1 MPNNKPRYSLTV
13 DGKQRTVEADKF
25 NNNIDA
31 FVSQMPDA
39 TVRMKDASGKE
50 TDVKLNDLSSAYD
63 QGYDYVTTDKPI
75 YVNTKAPASSSNNER
90 QKAAQDRPTAPV
102 QQHQSI
108 PAGKPQAPVAPQQ
121 QGKQEPGFFSRLWQS
136 AKNASAKDALISAGQ
151 TGLEGHAVAAGEA
164 IGNQMQQGSAARQP
178 AQQAAAHPQQHVQ
191 QPQKD
196 AQQTAQTAPKQN
208 VESGQV
214 SPQDAWRNQ
223 PITVGYLT
231 KGQHDTTQG
240 AVYDQMYK
248 EFEDYYNKLNVG
260 EHRPSAIRYLTN
272 RAWDYNI
279 DEGAGGGVVV
289 TPKGNRAGDDID
301 SNVAYVRDANGN
313 VRTEN
318 TLGNGRA
325 SNIVNNVLT
334 HFLTNKAQAAAEEL
348 AKKIPD
354 GVNEETALD
363 ALRDNYY
370 QSGYQKQLWAIASKS
385 GVQYKDFINE
395 FMKPVLSE
403 TIKRTHNGLELP
415 VNSLFSDWDYAAAAG
430 KEYDPKALNAD
441 ERKLYDA
448 LMTDFDQRLSAD
460 RATARG
466 KANELAGRET
476 ASNLAIGGREG
487 HAMQLGVPMETLRE
501 YNAYADPSKAVNYV
515 LDKLMGN
522 GGGNVI
528 AGGNGDGINRQAIG
542 NLLYRKIMDKLVQ
555 ERIPKSKWGYV
566 LKGFMDGDLGEL
578 FKNYTQTDFERHLDN
593 LADSKY
599 MQSLKGFSGMLATG
613 GHEATKFL
621 SDAWEYYLGGKVGSA
636 VTGALR
642 KRAIKRFAA
651 DLVER
656 GIQRNVAEGIAARA
670 LQRTAQNA
678 GRKAVMGAIH
688 GAGTMGTA
696 GAISGSLRQS
706 VSPAAGAKMDEIL
719 QRKANGEQIS
729 KQQEAQELA
738 EANKEARSLISVL
751 GAGAKGGLSGAVAG
765 MSFGPGTYVG
775 ETVSKW
781 ASKYM
786 GDLASAAT
794 GYTARLGTNAAS
806 ATALGQAEGAI
817 TGEKPEGSIGNQFAQ
832 NLVTFALLD
841 AQGAAPRVLNGHPIK
856 SYRAWKEY
864 ERSYG
869 INTEDQQRMRD
880 AGYGD
885 LIDTID
891 GLVSERF
898 RDKGSSTLPNS
909 GWKPQ
914 EESTRINE
922 GMMKLL
928 SDNTL
933 PEELKRKYYS
943 LVTGDDSKQLSPVVA
958 SEVTTD
964 EDGNHYLVTYNKYG
978 NVVSD
983 RQYHNEK
990 SAQDAQMKIGHEQDE
1005 NLTDALQQGVFA
1017 KDADALMEHAYQA
1030 AVDAFKNGDGSLG
1043 KGQQTLLYLYQNKER
1058 LTKALAAAGTGEPLS
1073 ESDQRLVSLF
1083 NTVQKQLFEHDANS
1097 HDGNIYNIAREAEA
1111 ANGLASN
1118 SLYVARKGHTE
1129 KEAKKLAE
1137 ENGEEAVHVGGD
1149 VWRTA
1154 SEDAAV
1160 KDYQQRLYD
1169 YMSGIEEGQGTE
1181 VKEPGRLE
1189 YKPGEEAAVLQP
1201 PTEPSAPD
1209 VADATQQQP
1218 TEPSAPDVADAT
1230 QQPPTEPST
1239 PKETVDAQQP
1249 AERDG
1254 SAPYKN
1260 APQNGSGPEQ
1270 GQGPT
1275 LPPEA
1280 LEQGQRQPQGEGQ
1293 EKTPLQQRM
1302 EAGYERGMGIDSDET
1317 QLAQIQHDTDLANQR
1332 FNQAFGDGNLNA
1344 FRNAMI
1350 EAVRNDDED
1359 AMRKLLDKYEGQLSD
1374 EQREA
1379 TYGLIEIG
1387 AVQNGIDDSITSQ
1400 AMEYR
1405 DQRQQELADIS
1416 DAQGNITKLTLT
1428 DGTTAYLKNGDITNE
1443 YGGVM
1448 AVDENG
1454 ETKQIPVSS
1463 IKQVDEPVSAQQQLD
1478 DDTNAFAD
1486 DLKTGYQRL
1495 ASGADMLPG
1504 QQADINISGQKFHV
1518 TVDRELED
1526 GRYQLIMDDGSPI
1539 VLTSDEMQQAVA
1551 AARNESVSAELA
1563 NQQQKRAAQETEAR
1577 RTKGIAG
1584 YAEGKPDLG
1593 ASETDPAVAGEYLR
1607 QEQAAD
1613 GKDPLPG
1620 IESEIEAQK
1629 SAQQQAQQDLDR
1641 HEQWMEINGDQYTP
1655 EEKATKESI
1664 IEQRKKEIVDTR
1676 QRIRKLG
1683 EVRNAYM
1690 SSEQRM
1696 KLRNDRMRKSEE
1708 ARKVALSERQKTQDE
1723 PKQATVDGI
1732 DNKTLLDNYP
1742 TQTDAENYL
1751 QRRREEIMNTYRD
1764 GASNTIS
1771 DMQRRLQD
1779 YTDGLEELTPDE
1791 LKSLHSQLAEAKE
1804 QERLAMEQVKQIK
1817 AQQQK
1822 LGTLYKE
1829 RNKAEL
1835 DKMEPADRRTELLKG
1850 ARTPEELLKKAHE
1863 AYKGSDFEGR
1873 LDELEPETLEEYVSQ
1888 NLGYGTLNWEG
1899 TGTGINKK
1907 KGLKQELGLTRGIG
1921 HGFDS
1926 NGINAYI
1933 APKGQGM
1940 SVDMAAHKMWEHSR
1954 GTQFDSYDDQDF
1966 KNAILDLLGSAQK
1979 ATDIK
1984 YLTIRNR
1991 INEVEDYERHQE
2003 EQERWYK
2010 EQEDEELK
2018 ARQQDIDTY
2027 NDYLNAIAESRLLT
2041 PEQESYLNGLYADEI
2056 AEAEQEEADR
2066 KAAWEAYEAEKE
2078 EKQLKQNNDGRT
2090 ATETNGS
2097 GSEVD
2102 SQSEPRT
2109 DDTGDG
2115 KSEETVLGKAAHQP
2129 AAETEHHAQREVR
2142 DRTAHTPAG
2151 DSDADGSV
2159 SLSAQKLK
2167 EIKKR
2172 ASQFS
2177 AETEE
2182 ESGGFG
2188 RLVPKMSD
2196 EELLAYMRLDGNG
2209 DPNEAYHPELYDEYD
2224 SRHNDEEV
2232 EAYNSYLQ
2240 QLRDSGTTTEQ
2251 AEDMLAKVQ
2260 LDYKTYGTTDER
2272 SMLNGQQDAL
2282 IDYISELNH
2291 QEEKSPSKEQGE
2303 GQMEMH
2309 EVDTDKLFKDLK
2321 AGKTATLSD
2330 YYKDEGGHSI
2340 GATDTP
2346 GKVAAERQNVN
2357 TEPTEGQKEAGNYK
2371 KGHIKVDG
2379 YDITIENPKGSTRS
2393 GKDASGKAWSV
2404 PMHYDYGYIKGTE
2417 GVDGDHIDVYL
2428 SDEPTKGNVYV
2439 VDQINQKDGSFDEHK
2454 VMYGFPSMEAAVEAY
2469 KGQYEDGWKVGTV
2482 TEVSREDFK
2491 KWVESS
2497 HRKTKPFADYKSME
2511 TAAKQQRTESSVRTG
2526 TNGVN
2531 GSHGV
2536 NGVKSFKITPKE
2548 YTTKRGKKLSMHL
2561 VTFEGELSK
2570 EQMNAA
2576 KKLAKDAKG
2585 WWSKED
2591 GGFLMRDME
2600 SAQKLADSML
2610 DDADAKQRPT
2620 EPSTKND
2627 TYGADGSHGVNG
2639 GDVSAGK
2646 KLKSAEDVL
2655 AEAER
2660 RKRLTS
2666 DEGAKKVWESL
2677 VNPNKLINFANNEE
2691 AQAKWVNEHLSD
2703 IVDGYIATCKNG
2715 NTLDPDELRKAFTGI
2730 GYDGKNVPQFRVSEK
2745 HVVDILYAKM
2755 LLKALSSG
2763 KSSITLLTGV
2773 GGAGKS
2779 TATRQMDLSNRG
2791 VVYDS
2796 AFNSFSSLEK
2806 AIKKAKAAGIKDIQV
2821 VAVHNDALTAFKNTV
2836 NRGLSSGRFLSLSYF
2851 IDDAFPKNAGKIAAL
2866 SEKYPDVDIVCYDN
2880 SHNDASNRENGG
2892 LVSLEAA
2899 KRWDYSVSNTLI
2911 NQLLDIIEDGI
2922 NKGRFTKDQAASL
2935 GFGLQEV
2942 PRSHGAVADPS
2953 TIERIAR
2960 IGRRI
2965 RQEVG
2970 GDIRPSTSGE
2980 QPLVRGNGLH
2990 QPGGPRPHTAGKVAE
3005 LKSGVPK
3012 QLDFFDLFGDETA
3025 DKPYHPIENG
3035 RRQRSRGI
3043 GFPVGWSLPTKD
3055 GRNIKV
3061 TKVLP
3066 YENRREVSWTDG
3078 EGKSHSEE
3086 MSTDALQHLADVAF
3100 GFADDNTNQNNY
3112 GKDNTENAEGAG
3124 ADSGAD
3130 RPLGPVRPSG
3140 DGVLGSSEL
3149 GRPDAGEV
3157 GGDTKAGIGLA
3168 DGQPGGLSTV
3178 GGRGG
3183 ATVDADSGDTAS
3195 SLVSGRRHGVST
3207 GVRPDGEEHPDRGT
3221 DGRPG
3226 ASERPLRVSV
3236 RPGANALGSDS
3247 RESRERGASSEEG
3260 AGVRGLLNS
3269 KESDKSA
3276 RDEATAS
3283 TRADDGSK
3291 KTASERNTPLNT
3303 RNYLYPKDGADIDNM
3318 SAKDRL
3324 ATNVDALETLDRL
3337 VHEGR
3342 TANAEERNTLGKFR
3356 GWGGVDMTDVWN
3368 VDGLLRKGRRWNS
3381 SRRENVTDVA
3391 NPYYRLGMVI
3401 KSLDPDGKRGVFESI
3416 KQAALTSYYT
3426 PLPIAGAMNEFLS
3439 LAGYKGGGSMLDP
3452 SIGNGVFEGTMPKDM
3467 QQRTQIYGVELD
3479 WLTAQIAKNLY
3490 PDAHIQQSGYQEA
3503 ELCKDAFD
3511 VVESNIPFG
3520 SIKVYD
3526 PTWRHDS
3533 SPAKKAAQGKIHTY
3547 FALKM
3552 MENAKPGGLVTIM
3565 TSNSIMDTPGNGIIR
3580 DALLEQGEFLGA
3592 VRLPDNTFK
3601 GAGTRVVTDVIFM
3614 RKYKDEDDRANTLAR
3629 DGYAEK
3635 QQQFS
3640 NVDTIKAHNASE
3652 GKDYDVRIS
3661 SYYKSNPK
3669 MMLGKVVAGGQY
3681 RGDEFGLTSEDDTNV
3696 LAKKM
3701 LDAIKK
3707 EIVGDRAGQLYD
3719 THKSERKIYHAIRE
3733 TYVGDGSY
3741 QSNGNIV
3748 EQNGK
3753 FGVLRAVSHNGVDM
3767 GFDFEE
3773 NPKLNRFAARIRLYI
3788 PVRTALKKL
3797 IAAQINREPEKVID
3811 GYRKELNSAYK
3822 AFRNRYGLL
3831 NDKANNFIAEDIDS
3845 YQMLSLEDIDEDTKK
3860 LKGLADI
3867 FTKNTIKPTI
3877 DTSKVKDPASAIA
3890 TSLAQYGEVRP
3901 SFMENVLG
3909 KDWPKLCGDT
3919 LYKVPFSESYVVSDD
3934 YLSGDVKSKLEDAR
3948 RAAEEDPAYKRNVE
3962 ALEKVQPRDIPVGEI
3977 NIRMGARWLPDK
3989 VYTDFMKKMFG
4000 IPDWDHVKSGVRYI
4014 PESDDYIINVDS
4026 SETGIEADKWATD
4039 RRSAKDI
4046 FEAAMKDKS
4055 LKVYDHH
4062 SDGSTSLNKSA
4073 TELANSK
4080 VQDLRE
4086 TFETWVTSDPERADA
4101 LGKMYNEKFNRT
4113 VIRQWSA
4120 PFLQPVGLQGMTLRP
4135 HQQAAVWML
4144 LNNRGGIVDHIVGA
4158 GKTLVMQ
4165 SAIMEMRRM
4174 GIAKKPMIIA
4184 LKATVGQIAKEFA
4197 QSYPAAKILAPTEK
4211 DFVAKNRKKLF
4222 AQIATNDYDCVIVSH
4237 DNYVKFGHTKEIESQ
4252 TLREQLQQ
4260 LEAAIMLM
4268 RTNDV
4273 NGSQSQLTKRQLK
4286 GLEKR
4291 KANLEARMKRIMDRP
4306 TDKEFCFENLGVDYL
4321 FVDECQRFKSLPYA
4335 TTYNQVAGL
4344 GDPTGSTKA
4353 VALLNGVRYLQQLHQ
4368 GDRGTVFLS
4377 GTTIT
4382 NSLVE
4387 VYNLLNYLRP
4397 NMMKKL
4403 GYTTFDAWAAQFAVR
4418 SSELEY
4424 GVTNELKEKNRFRYF
4439 QNVSELGKMYA
4450 EIADVRN
4457 DYNLKLPKPKPRTHL
4472 VTIEPSD
4479 DLNIINEQIVN
4490 MVKTKDGSFFGIDGN
4505 DKTPWSLQA
4514 SNLSTKASVSPRLV
4528 DPSLPDD
4535 PHGKLATAC
4544 ENVAKIYKQFD
4555 AQKGTQLIFCDTGVP
4570 SKGKE
4575 YDAYTDIIN
4584 RLVNDYGIPRK
4595 EIVDIH
4601 TANTDDKRKALF
4613 KKVRDGQVRILIG
4626 GTVNMGTGVNV
4637 QPRLV
4642 ALHHID
4648 IPWQPADTEQR
4659 NGRGVRQ
4666 GNIIARDFNDNN
4678 VDIYYYAVKGTLDT
4692 YRYQLQDI
4700 KGKMF
4705 AQFKLNT
4712 IDSDSAREFD
4722 EGEIDADGEIDPAQ
4736 MVAMLSGN
4744 PVIFEKSK
4752 QDKLVKKLRRQE
4764 SSEYND
4770 YLRRKRNIESLKS
4783 RKESF
4788 EEYQRMND
4796 RDKEFLERH
4805 GYDPSRPANDYKIV
4819 DGSGKE
4825 YPWKKATDA
4834 GKIIHK
4840 LWKSA
4845 KPFTLK
4851 GYGMEAHVVQNGDDM
4866 FGFQTILKP
4875 VTDHWGLSNLP
4886 YSVPLS
4892 DTDQAAGQAFANLV
4906 KSIYHSGEAYKSELD
4921 KLVHKLE
4928 GSDKIGEFQFSK
4940 QKQLEEALAK
4950 KKELD
4955 AEYQKLSDETN
4966 NETEQ
4971 ASGEPQG
4978 SQDSGDD
4985 GALYRMADE
4994 EEAAKLDKEPTVKV
5008 YRAMQL
5014 INGKLYPPMMAA
5026 VKGKLVE
5033 PRELGQWEVADER
5046 PGIIESI
5053 KKNKAGEEI
5062 GYVTLDKGSKDST
5075 GKKGTPIKGV
5085 AYNPYWHTSR
5095 SPLND
5100 QFKSAW
5106 IRPNIVTV
5114 EVEVPESELRSGYR
5128 AKYAKDP
5135 VGETDWHSGSV
5146 TKQLTAQGHSPRKV
5160 ILSRYDKPVR
5170 VLSAAETAERIID
5183 YIGDYDVTIPENVV
5197 TPQVR
5202 VELEKRG
5209 IKIGA
5214 PEKGVKKTEQI
5225 REAIERGLSVSDDML
5240 RDTEVFDDGERLRVS
5255 DREGGYGV
5263 YGLNN
5268 GYRKLSD
5275 LLDAFRD
5282 KYPGYV
5288 TTLVDNSGKE
5298 IDPYVD
5304 DLELAN
5310 RWSDGINIQVEP
5322 WRKYLSA
5329 PWNGAA
5335 QNGDTPSSLEGAAQK
5350 AYLARK
5356 TRNAL
5361 AAVKHWAD
5369 KMNLGDKVTVL
5380 TSTDGLQGKKA
5391 RAKGWFVPKD
5401 GKITIVLPNH
5411 TDVGDVIRTLLH
5423 EGVAHYGLRQLFGS
5437 HFDTFLDNVYNN
5449 ANHSVKSRIR
5459 DLELKYDDKHK
5470 ATEEYLAGLAED
5482 TDFEHTANSSW
5493 WSKIKNMFLDMLAKV
5508 GLKLR
5513 HALTDADLRYVL
5525 WRSYENLKHLGEK
5538 RVPADGHLNEPIE
5551 EIEGEREPREAAAQ
5565 RRPTE
5570 QRGNVAADYVEEP
5583 QEHSGEMRPLKSAND
5598 DKLSITSLP
5607 PSTTIPVTEIDGES
5621 SVSVQDAIRVIDH
5634 LPGSIDTLDGY
5645 HLNVSRTTRNKL
5657 KNEISK
5663 HKNDTAVLTAMS
5675 HIEEIVGKSL
5685 LIEEHRDRM
5694 KIDGERKPDNPS
5706 DQNIEKTQRFYGAA
5720 TIDGVPY
5727 RVKST
5732 AIVSRNTDRTRMHNY
5747 EITKIE
5753 LLSPIASTRQK
5764 AYTAVDNNSITLAKL
5779 LKNVEF
5785 SYEKGRKLLD
5795 EIENNGYGDAVES
5808 AGIKELGNRYRMG
5821 EAARTYSEGE
5831 QRDMGNAAEELGETL
5846 GGVAVTIEHNGKDG
5860 VKGSFDT
5867 HDNTVHVNMD
5877 EADGIEDVEATV
5889 CHEVLGHEGLKA
5901 LFGSNKG
5908 VDMFGQYIYDNASKE
5923 LRRRIVEKADEE
5935 GYEWTDPLRFS
5946 KAAQEVFSD
5955 IASEGPRNAEEFS
5968 LWRKVKHYVI
5978 RALKSLGIRIRGIV
5992 NDHDLRYFVLKT
6004 GKAVKK
6010 WSMMDEETQ
6019 REAAE
6024 PGRIMYSHRGKP
6036 RKRKDETMAQYIE
6049 RLRTYERW
6057 KQAEEKAKA
6066 ANDPMPEKGDYD
6078 QQAQDEYNKAMD
6090 DWRKSNNIQPGDK
6103 EPSEFPKRKDGESP
6117 QEYAVRVAD
6126 YESQSDI
6133 WKTAPNVFDYMKK
6146 AQDEYHAAYE
6156 AWKTRYDLQEM
6167 ENVDEKLYSG
6177 EPIPGDQSQ
6186 TDEQHYDQLE
6196 VEHAVEQDAARE
6208 LGDAVGMDLSAE
6220 GAQRHAKLA
6229 VIERRKNL
6237 ESASADDAIF
6247 IHDLCRD
6254 IDALAKKKGMKPA
6267 ELREKLIDVIESP
6280 VAQQDADKEVDK
6292 WVDVLN
6298 NMRAFQDAHSSIT
6311 ADGVKAAMPELT
6323 ALSHLYVKYGVKPS
6337 SYEQLKEIHEAAKVL
6352 ADKFNDYYKDAT
6364 GYNQL
6369 FGDDIMQVGKYIVK
6383 MSEAAYA
6390 AASASKLGEDPDVKA
6405 IVDRIH
6411 DWYDN
6416 FYHVI
6421 EDAGLR
6427 GDAGYVENGYINHI
6441 WDKEKSDAGAWEKY
6455 VENYQRMKSG
6465 NMRHRTISTYA
6476 DGIEVGLVPKFND
6489 VAQIMS
6495 YYSRQNNEAIAN
6507 KKFLDD
6513 LSFLTVSELNKDGEV
6528 VRTLPVLNSHHPS
6541 RFDEEKYK
6549 MYHVPGVG
6557 DVWVLKEVS
6566 RRFSSIFGTM
6576 RTQDIPD
6583 WLSKIGKGYD
6593 LLGST
6598 MKKIQLSI
6606 SGFHMGALSE
6616 VALAQMRPDR
6626 GMKAIFKYILHDS
6639 IRNHGEIPAYAH
6651 PEDFKL
6657 AASHLVQLGATQD
6670 YAASDVN
6677 MITERFRNYVRGLR
6691 KDEAFVKQAAGGAL
6705 TPLAVALDFINKG
6718 MDKLLWNYLHDG
6730 LKIACFKQFA
6740 EQIDRRVEKEG
6751 LTSSQRDRLLD
6762 EAGQYVNDTFGG
6774 QYWELLNVSPAAL
6787 KWMRRA
6793 LLSPDWF
6800 VSTQR
6805 HFFANFGFGSI
6816 YDTRSFGEYVKESLR
6831 LNRPASQQQR
6841 TEPGR
6846 VESIDADGDIYRK
6859 FRSKEARLCYV
6870 LGVCVFFYTMMNGLN
6885 AVMRARDEAKEKEKA
6900 DEMRKTNPDYKSP
6913 YELAYPDG
6921 MKWYDYTMLGN
6932 ALGQQTHLFL
6942 GRYEDGTEM
6951 YVRWGKQ
6958 FREFPEMFIGRKG
6971 LDFPAP
6977 MIQRMMGKA
6986 NPVIGLVRDNLGAL
7000 GIWGFENQNDIEEIQ
7015 AKYGKQI
7022 GLLAMN
7028 ARHFLPFSLP
7038 TQSEKEFK
7046 MIDLFMPSS
7055 KGFTRYKT
7063 VDYFKDFIKSGDME
7077 GVARVYRAAT
7087 MNGIDVEKC
7096 LQAAITT
7103 LEAEQRD
7110 EMSDGIKDL
7119 SQAVKRYD
7127 AAKTLKEKKVL
7138 KNKLT
7143 KYLAAEGYKAFT
7155 RDEAMQMI
7163 EDYLNGDNVAEKDND
7178 RYIELSNSS
7187 DIRADYRLSAIG
7199 KQAKKFVGQIKAAQ
7213 SSGDAS
7219 AAEELS
7225 NRYGVWIEINTIIN
7239 QERSSVNKLKKQLG
7253 KGNDKAVMNEIR
7265 EVRKQAQQLVDELPA
7280 PK

>member
-1 MPNNKPRYSLTV
+1 M
-13 DGKQRTVEADKF
+13 
-25 NNNIDA
+25 
-31 FVSQMPDA
+31 
-39 TVRMKDASGKE
+39 
-50 TDVKLNDLSSAYD
+50 
-63 QGYDYVTTDKPI
+63 
-75 YVNTKAPASSSNNER
+75 
-90 QKAAQDRPTAPV
+90 
-102 QQHQSI
+102 
-108 PAGKPQAPVAPQQ
+108 
-121 QGKQEPGFFSRLWQS
+121 
-136 AKNASAKDALISAGQ
+136 
-151 TGLEGHAVAAGEA
+151 
-164 IGNQMQQGSAARQP
+164 
-178 AQQAAAHPQQHVQ
+178 
-191 QPQKD
+191 
-196 AQQTAQTAPKQN
+196 
-208 VESGQV
+208 
-214 SPQDAWRNQ
+214 
-223 PITVGYLT
+223 
-231 KGQHDTTQG
+231 
-240 AVYDQMYK
+240 
-248 EFEDYYNKLNVG
+248 
-260 EHRPSAIRYLTN
+260 
-272 RAWDYNI
+272 
-279 DEGAGGGVVV
+279 
-289 TPKGNRAGDDID
+289 
-301 SNVAYVRDANGN
+301 
-313 VRTEN
+313 
-318 TLGNGRA
+318 
-325 SNIVNNVLT
+325 
-334 HFLTNKAQAAAEEL
+334 
-348 AKKIPD
+348 
-354 GVNEETALD
+354 
-363 ALRDNYY
+363 
-370 QSGYQKQLWAIASKS
+370 
-385 GVQYKDFINE
+385 
-395 FMKPVLSE
+395 
-403 TIKRTHNGLELP
+403 
-415 VNSLFSDWDYAAAAG
+415 
-430 KEYDPKALNAD
+430 
-441 ERKLYDA
+441 
-448 LMTDFDQRLSAD
+448 
-460 RATARG
+460 
-466 KANELAGRET
+466 
-476 ASNLAIGGREG
+476 
-487 HAMQLGVPMETLRE
+487 
-501 YNAYADPSKAVNYV
+501 
-515 LDKLMGN
+515 
-522 GGGNVI
+522 
-528 AGGNGDGINRQAIG
+528 
-542 NLLYRKIMDKLVQ
+542 
-555 ERIPKSKWGYV
+555 
-566 LKGFMDGDLGEL
+566 
-578 FKNYTQTDFERHLDN
+578 
-593 LADSKY
+593 
-599 MQSLKGFSGMLATG
+599 
-613 GHEATKFL
+613 
-621 SDAWEYYLGGKVGSA
+621 
-636 VTGALR
+636 
-642 KRAIKRFAA
+642 
-651 DLVER
+651 
-656 GIQRNVAEGIAARA
+656 
-670 LQRTAQNA
+670 
-678 GRKAVMGAIH
+678 
-688 GAGTMGTA
+688 
-696 GAISGSLRQS
+696 
-706 VSPAAGAKMDEIL
+706 
-719 QRKANGEQIS
+719 
-729 KQQEAQELA
+729 
-738 EANKEARSLISVL
+738 
-751 GAGAKGGLSGAVAG
+751 
-765 MSFGPGTYVG
+765 
-775 ETVSKW
+775 
-781 ASKYM
+781 
-786 GDLASAAT
+786 
-794 GYTARLGTNAAS
+794 
-806 ATALGQAEGAI
+806 
-817 TGEKPEGSIGNQFAQ
+817 
-832 NLVTFALLD
+832 
-841 AQGAAPRVLNGHPIK
+841 
-856 SYRAWKEY
+856 
-864 ERSYG
+864 
-869 INTEDQQRMRD
+869 
-880 AGYGD
+880 
-885 LIDTID
+885 
-891 GLVSERF
+891 
-898 RDKGSSTLPNS
+898 
-909 GWKPQ
+909 
-914 EESTRINE
+914 
-922 GMMKLL
+922 
-928 SDNTL
+928 
-933 PEELKRKYYS
+933 
-943 LVTGDDSKQLSPVVA
+943 
-958 SEVTTD
+958 
-964 EDGNHYLVTYNKYG
+964 
-978 NVVSD
+978 
-983 RQYHNEK
+983 
-990 SAQDAQMKIGHEQDE
+990 
-1005 NLTDALQQGVFA
+1005 
-1017 KDADALMEHAYQA
+1017 
-1030 AVDAFKNGDGSLG
+1030 
-1043 KGQQTLLYLYQNKER
+1043 
-1058 LTKALAAAGTGEPLS
+1058 
-1073 ESDQRLVSLF
+1073 
-1083 NTVQKQLFEHDANS
+1083 
-1097 HDGNIYNIAREAEA
+1097 
-1111 ANGLASN
+1111 
-1118 SLYVARKGHTE
+1118 
-1129 KEAKKLAE
+1129 
-1137 ENGEEAVHVGGD
+1137 
-1149 VWRTA
+1149 
-1154 SEDAAV
+1154 
-1160 KDYQQRLYD
+1160 
-1169 YMSGIEEGQGTE
+1169 
-1181 VKEPGRLE
+1181 
-1189 YKPGEEAAVLQP
+1189 
-1201 PTEPSAPD
+1201 
-1209 VADATQQQP
+1209 
-1218 TEPSAPDVADAT
+1218 
-1230 QQPPTEPST
+1230 
-1239 PKETVDAQQP
+1239 
-1249 AERDG
+1249 
-1254 SAPYKN
+1254 
-1260 APQNGSGPEQ
+1260 
-1270 GQGPT
+1270 
-1275 LPPEA
+1275 
-1280 LEQGQRQPQGEGQ
+1280 
-1293 EKTPLQQRM
+1293 
-1302 EAGYERGMGIDSDET
+1302 
-1317 QLAQIQHDTDLANQR
+1317 
-1332 FNQAFGDGNLNA
+1332 
-1344 FRNAMI
+1344 
-1350 EAVRNDDED
+1350 
-1359 AMRKLLDKYEGQLSD
+1359 
-1374 EQREA
+1374 
-1379 TYGLIEIG
+1379 
-1387 AVQNGIDDSITSQ
+1387 
-1400 AMEYR
+1400 
-1405 DQRQQELADIS
+1405 
-1416 DAQGNITKLTLT
+1416 
-1428 DGTTAYLKNGDITNE
+1428 
-1443 YGGVM
+1443 
-1448 AVDENG
+1448 
-1454 ETKQIPVSS
+1454 
-1463 IKQVDEPVSAQQQLD
+1463 
-1478 DDTNAFAD
+1478 
-1486 DLKTGYQRL
+1486 
-1495 ASGADMLPG
+1495 
-1504 QQADINISGQKFHV
+1504 
-1518 TVDRELED
+1518 
-1526 GRYQLIMDDGSPI
+1526 
-1539 VLTSDEMQQAVA
+1539 
-1551 AARNESVSAELA
+1551 
-1563 NQQQKRAAQETEAR
+1563 
-1577 RTKGIAG
+1577 
-1584 YAEGKPDLG
+1584 
-1593 ASETDPAVAGEYLR
+1593 
-1607 QEQAAD
+1607 
-1613 GKDPLPG
+1613 
-1620 IESEIEAQK
+1620 
-1629 SAQQQAQQDLDR
+1629 
-1641 HEQWMEINGDQYTP
+1641 
-1655 EEKATKESI
+1655 
-1664 IEQRKKEIVDTR
+1664 
-1676 QRIRKLG
+1676 
-1683 EVRNAYM
+1683 
-1690 SSEQRM
+1690 
-1696 KLRNDRMRKSEE
+1696 
-1708 ARKVALSERQKTQDE
+1708 
-1723 PKQATVDGI
+1723 
-1732 DNKTLLDNYP
+1732 
-1742 TQTDAENYL
+1742 
-1751 QRRREEIMNTYRD
+1751 
-1764 GASNTIS
+1764 
-1771 DMQRRLQD
+1771 
-1779 YTDGLEELTPDE
+1779 
-1791 LKSLHSQLAEAKE
+1791 
-1804 QERLAMEQVKQIK
+1804 
-1817 AQQQK
+1817 
-1822 LGTLYKE
+1822 
-1829 RNKAEL
+1829 
-1835 DKMEPADRRTELLKG
+1835 
-1850 ARTPEELLKKAHE
+1850 
-1863 AYKGSDFEGR
+1863 
-1873 LDELEPETLEEYVSQ
+1873 
-1888 NLGYGTLNWEG
+1888 
-1899 TGTGINKK
+1899 
-1907 KGLKQELGLTRGIG
+1907 
-1921 HGFDS
+1921 
-1926 NGINAYI
+1926 
-1933 APKGQGM
+1933 
-1940 SVDMAAHKMWEHSR
+1940 
-1954 GTQFDSYDDQDF
+1954 
-1966 KNAILDLLGSAQK
+1966 
-1979 ATDIK
+1979 
-1984 YLTIRNR
+1984 
-1991 INEVEDYERHQE
+1991 
-2003 EQERWYK
+2003 
-2010 EQEDEELK
+2010 
-2018 ARQQDIDTY
+2018 
-2027 NDYLNAIAESRLLT
+2027 
-2041 PEQESYLNGLYADEI
+2041 
-2056 AEAEQEEADR
+2056 
-2066 KAAWEAYEAEKE
+2066 
-2078 EKQLKQNNDGRT
+2078 
-2090 ATETNGS
+2090 
-2097 GSEVD
+2097 
-2102 SQSEPRT
+2102 
-2109 DDTGDG
+2109 
-2115 KSEETVLGKAAHQP
+2115 
-2129 AAETEHHAQREVR
+2129 
-2142 DRTAHTPAG
+2142 
-2151 DSDADGSV
+2151 
-2159 SLSAQKLK
+2159 
-2167 EIKKR
+2167 
-2172 ASQFS
+2172 
-2177 AETEE
+2177 
-2182 ESGGFG
+2182 
-2188 RLVPKMSD
+2188 
-2196 EELLAYMRLDGNG
+2196 
-2209 DPNEAYHPELYDEYD
+2209 
-2224 SRHNDEEV
+2224 
-2232 EAYNSYLQ
+2232 
-2240 QLRDSGTTTEQ
+2240 
-2251 AEDMLAKVQ
+2251 
-2260 LDYKTYGTTDER
+2260 
-2272 SMLNGQQDAL
+2272 
-2282 IDYISELNH
+2282 
-2291 QEEKSPSKEQGE
+2291 
-2303 GQMEMH
+2303 
-2309 EVDTDKLFKDLK
+2309 
-2321 AGKTATLSD
+2321 
-2330 YYKDEGGHSI
+2330 
-2340 GATDTP
+2340 
-2346 GKVAAERQNVN
+2346 
-2357 TEPTEGQKEAGNYK
+2357 
-2371 KGHIKVDG
+2371 
-2379 YDITIENPKGSTRS
+2379 
-2393 GKDASGKAWSV
+2393 
-2404 PMHYDYGYIKGTE
+2404 
-2417 GVDGDHIDVYL
+2417 
-2428 SDEPTKGNVYV
+2428 
-2439 VDQINQKDGSFDEHK
+2439 
-2454 VMYGFPSMEAAVEAY
+2454 
-2469 KGQYEDGWKVGTV
+2469 
-2482 TEVSREDFK
+2482 
-2491 KWVESS
+2491 
-2497 HRKTKPFADYKSME
+2497 
-2511 TAAKQQRTESSVRTG
+2511 
-2526 TNGVN
+2526 
-2531 GSHGV
+2531 
-2536 NGVKSFKITPKE
+2536 
-2548 YTTKRGKKLSMHL
+2548 
-2561 VTFEGELSK
+2561 
-2570 EQMNAA
+2570 
-2576 KKLAKDAKG
+2576 
-2585 WWSKED
+2585 
-2591 GGFLMRDME
+2591 
-2600 SAQKLADSML
+2600 
-2610 DDADAKQRPT
+2610 
-2620 EPSTKND
+2620 
-2627 TYGADGSHGVNG
+2627 
-2639 GDVSAGK
+2639 
-2646 KLKSAEDVL
+2646 
-2655 AEAER
+2655 
-2660 RKRLTS
+2660 
-2666 DEGAKKVWESL
+2666 
-2677 VNPNKLINFANNEE
+2677 
-2691 AQAKWVNEHLSD
+2691 
-2703 IVDGYIATCKNG
+2703 
-2715 NTLDPDELRKAFTGI
+2715 
-2730 GYDGKNVPQFRVSEK
+2730 
-2745 HVVDILYAKM
+2745 
-2755 LLKALSSG
+2755 
-2763 KSSITLLTGV
+2763 
-2773 GGAGKS
+2773 
-2779 TATRQMDLSNRG
+2779 
-2791 VVYDS
+2791 
-2796 AFNSFSSLEK
+2796 
-2806 AIKKAKAAGIKDIQV
+2806 
-2821 VAVHNDALTAFKNTV
+2821 
-2836 NRGLSSGRFLSLSYF
+2836 
-2851 IDDAFPKNAGKIAAL
+2851 
-2866 SEKYPDVDIVCYDN
+2866 
-2880 SHNDASNRENGG
+2880 
-2892 LVSLEAA
+2892 
-2899 KRWDYSVSNTLI
+2899 
-2911 NQLLDIIEDGI
+2911 
-2922 NKGRFTKDQAASL
+2922 
-2935 GFGLQEV
+2935 
-2942 PRSHGAVADPS
+2942 
-2953 TIERIAR
+2953 
-2960 IGRRI
+2960 
-2965 RQEVG
+2965 
-2970 GDIRPSTSGE
+2970 
-2980 QPLVRGNGLH
+2980 
-2990 QPGGPRPHTAGKVAE
+2990 
-3005 LKSGVPK
+3005 
-3012 QLDFFDLFGDETA
+3012 
-3025 DKPYHPIENG
+3025 
-3035 RRQRSRGI
+3035 
-3043 GFPVGWSLPTKD
+3043 
-3055 GRNIKV
+3055 
-3061 TKVLP
+3061 
-3066 YENRREVSWTDG
+3066 
-3078 EGKSHSEE
+3078 
-3086 MSTDALQHLADVAF
+3086 
-3100 GFADDNTNQNNY
+3100 
-3112 GKDNTENAEGAG
+3112 
-3124 ADSGAD
+3124 
-3130 RPLGPVRPSG
+3130 
-3140 DGVLGSSEL
+3140 
-3149 GRPDAGEV
+3149 
-3157 GGDTKAGIGLA
+3157 
-3168 DGQPGGLSTV
+3168 
-3178 GGRGG
+3178 
-3183 ATVDADSGDTAS
+3183 
-3195 SLVSGRRHGVST
+3195 
-3207 GVRPDGEEHPDRGT
+3207 
-3221 DGRPG
+3221 
-3226 ASERPLRVSV
+3226 
-3236 RPGANALGSDS
+3236 
-3247 RESRERGASSEEG
+3247 
-3260 AGVRGLLNS
+3260 
-3269 KESDKSA
+3269 
-3276 RDEATAS
+3276 
-3283 TRADDGSK
+3283 RADDGSK

-3324 ATNVDALETLDRL
+3324 ATNVDALETLAQL

-3342 TANAEERNTLGKFR
+3342 TATAEERNKLGKFR

-3368 VDGLLRKGRRWNS
+3368 VDSLLRKGRKWDS

-3416 KQAALTSYYT
+3416 KKAALTSYYT
-3426 PLPIAGAMNEFLS
+3426 PLPIAGAMNEYLS

-3520 SIKVYD
+3520 DIKVYD

-3635 QQQFS
+3635 QRQFS
-3640 NVDTIKAHNASE
+3640 RVDTIKAHNASE

-3661 SYYKSNPK
+3661 GYYKSNPK

-3681 RGDEFGLTSEDDTNV
+3681 RGDEFGLTSVDDTNA

-3701 LDAIKK
+3701 HEAIKK

-3733 TYVGDGSY
+3733 YYVGDGSY
-3741 QSNGNIV
+3741 QSSGNIV

-3753 FGVLRAVSHNGVDM
+3753 FGVLRAVSHGDVDM

-3797 IAAQINREPEKVID
+3797 IAAQINRESEIVIE
-3811 GYRKELNSAYK
+3811 GYRKELNAAYK

-3831 NDKANNFIAEDIDS
+3831 NDKSNNFIAEDIDS

-3877 DTSKVKDPASAIA
+3877 DTSKVNDPASAIA

-3901 SFMENVLG
+3901 SFMETVLG
-3909 KDWPKLCGDT
+3909 KDWPTLCGDT

-3934 YLSGDVKSKLEDAR
+3934 YLSGDVKSKLEDAQ
-3948 RAAEEDPAYKRNVE
+3948 RAAAESSEYKRNVE
-3962 ALEKVQPRDIPVGEI
+3962 ALEKVQPRDIPIGEI
-3977 NIRMGARWLPDK
+3977 NIRMGARWVPDK

-4046 FEAAMKDKS
+4046 FEAAMKDRS

-4197 QSYPAAKILAPTEK
+4197 QAYPAAKILAPTEK

-4260 LEAAIMLM
+4260 LEATIMLM

-4353 VALLNGVRYLQQLHQ
+4353 VALLNGARYLQQLHQ

-4479 DLNIINEQIVN
+4479 DLDIINEQIVN

-4637 QPRLV
+4637 QSRLV

-4796 RDKEFLERH
+4796 RDKEFLERN

-4825 YPWKKATDA
+4825 YPWKKATEA

-4851 GYGMEAHVVQNGDDM
+4851 GYGMKAHVVQNGDDM

-4875 VTDHWGLSNLP
+4875 VSDHWGLSNLP

-4906 KSIYHSGEAYKSELD
+4906 KAIYHSGEAYKSELD
-4921 KLVHKLE
+4921 KLTHKLE
-4928 GSDKIGEFQFSK
+4928 GSDKVGEFQFSK

-4966 NETEQ
+4966 NEAEQ
-4971 ASGEPQG
+4971 ETGEPQG
-4978 SQDSGDD
+4978 NQDSGDD

-5046 PGIIESI
+5046 PGIIENI

-5114 EVEVPESELRSGYR
+5114 EVEVPVSELRSGYR

-5160 ILSRYDKPVR
+5160 ILSRYDKPVK
-5170 VLSAAETAERIID
+5170 VLSASETAERIID

-5268 GYRKLSD
+5268 DYRKLSD

-5288 TTLVDNSGKE
+5288 ATLVDNSGKE
-5298 IDPYVD
+5298 IDPYID

-5329 PWNGAA
+5329 PYKGAA
-5335 QNGDTPSSLEGAAQK
+5335 QNT
-5350 AYLARK
+5350 YLARK
-5356 TRNAL
+5356 TQNAL

-5380 TSTDGLQGKKA
+5380 TSTDGLQGKQA
-5391 RAKGWFVPKD
+5391 RAKGWFDKKD
-5401 GKITIVLPNH
+5401 GKITVVLPNH
-5411 TDVGDVIRTLLH
+5411 TDIGDVIRTLLH

-5459 DLELKYDDKHK
+5459 DLELEYDGDKHK

-5508 GLKLR
+5508 GLKLKR
-5513 HALTDADLRYVL
+5513 ALTDADLRYVL
-5525 WRSYENLKHLGEK
+5525 WRSYENMKHPGEK
-5538 RVPADGHLNEPIE
+5538 RTPADGHLNEPIE
-5551 EIEGEREPREAAAQ
+5551 EIEGEREPREAAVQ
-5565 RRPTE
+5565 RRPAE

-5607 PSTTIPVTEIDGES
+5607 PSTTIPVTEIDDES
-5621 SVSVQDAIRVIDH
+5621 PVSVQDAIRVIDH
-5634 LPGSIDTLDGY
+5634 LPGSVDTLDGY

-5732 AIVSRNTDRTRMHNY
+5732 AIVSRNTGRTRMHNY

-5795 EIENNGYGDAVES
+5795 EIENNGYGNAVES
-5808 AGIKELGNRYRMG
+5808 AGIKELGKRYRMG

-5831 QRDMGNAAEELGETL
+5831 QRYMGNAAEELGETL

-5867 HDNTVHVNMD
+5867 RDNTVHVNMD

-5908 VDMFGQYIYDNASKE
+5908 VDMFGQFIYDNASKE

-5992 NDHDLRYFVLKT
+5992 NDHDLRYYVLKT

-6010 WSMMDEETQ
+6010 WSMMDEEAQ

-6024 PGRIMYSHRGKP
+6024 PGRIMYSRRGKP
-6036 RKRKDETMAQYIE
+6036 RKRKDESMAQYIE

-6066 ANDPMPEKGDYD
+6066 ANDPLPEKEDYD
-6078 QQAQDEYNKAMD
+6078 HQAQDEYNKAMD
-6090 DWRKSNNIQPGDK
+6090 DWRKSNNIQSGDK

-6177 EPIPGDQSQ
+6177 EPISGDQPQ

-6247 IHDLCRD
+6247 IHNLCRD

-6337 SYEQLKEIHEAAKVL
+6337 TYEQRKEIHEAAKAL
-6352 ADKFNDYYKDAT
+6352 ADKFNDYYKDTT

-6390 AASASKLGEDPDVKA
+6390 AAAASKLGEDPDVKA
-6405 IVDRIH
+6405 IIDRIH

-6441 WDKEKSDAGAWEKY
+6441 WDKEKSDADAWEKY
-6455 VENYQRMKSG
+6455 VENYQRTKSG

-6541 RFDEEKYK
+6541 RFDEERYK

-6557 DVWVLKEVS
+6557 DVWVLNEVS

-6583 WLSKIGKGYD
+6583 WLSKTGKVYD

-6606 SGFHMGALSE
+6606 SGFHALALTE
-6616 VALAQMRPDR
+6616 VAIAQMGPINGVRWAVKSLPIELKPLL
-6626 GMKAIFKYILHDS
+6626 MLKELFKGTLIDS
-6639 IRNHGEIPAYAH
+6639 IKNGTIPAYAR
-6651 PEDFKL
+6651 PEDFKF

-6670 YAASDVN
+6670 YAAADVN
-6677 MITERFRNYVRGLR
+6677 MITERFRNYVRDLR

-6730 LKIACFKQFA
+6730 LKIACFKWIA
-6740 EQIDRRVEKEG
+6740 ERVDKMVEKRG
-6751 LTSSQRDRLLD
+6751 LTVEQRERLLD

-6774 QYWELLNVSPAAL
+6774 QYWELLNLSPAAL

-6805 HFFANFGFGSI
+6805 HFFANFGYGSI

-6831 LNRPASQQQR
+6831 LKRAASQQLP
-6841 TEPGR
+6841 TEPSEA
-6846 VESIDADGDIYRK
+6846 VNDNGDIYRIL
-6859 FRSKEARLCYV
+6859 RSTLARLCYV
-6870 LGVCVFFYTMMNGLN
+6870 VGVCVFYNSLTNGLN
-6885 AVMRARDEAKEKEKA
+6885 AIMKARDEEKEKEKA
-6900 DEMRKTNPDYKSP
+6900 DEIRKTNPDYKSP

-6921 MKWYDYTMLGN
+6921 MKWYDYTMFGN
-6932 ALGQQTHLFL
+6932 SLGQQTHLFL
-6942 GRYEDGTEM
+6942 GRYKDGTEM

-6986 NPVIGLVRDNLGAL
+6986 NPVIGLIRDNLGAL
-7000 GIWGFENQNDIEEIQ
+7000 GIWGFENSSDIEEIQ

-7143 KYLAAEGYKAFT
+7143 KLLAAESYKAFT

-7163 EDYLNGDNVAEKDND
+7163 EDYMNGDNVSEKDND

-7199 KQAKKFVGQIKAAQ
+7199 KQAKKFVVQIKDAQ

-7219 AAEELS
+7219 AAEKLA
-7225 NRYGVWIEINTIIN
+7225 NRYGSWIEINTIIN

-7265 EVRKQAQQLVDELPA
+7265 EVRKQAQQLVDALPA

>member
-50 TDVKLNDLSSAYD
+50 ADVKLNDLSSAYD

-108 PAGKPQAPVAPQQ
+108 PAGKPQAPATPQQ

-136 AKNASAKDALISAGQ
+136 AKNALSSAGQ

-164 IGNQMQQGSAARQP
+164 IGNKMQQGSAARQP

-196 AQQTAQTAPKQN
+196 AQQTPQTAPKQN

-279 DEGAGGGVVV
+279 DEGEGGGVVI
-289 TPKGNRAGDDID
+289 TPKGNHTSGYID
-301 SNVAYVRDANGN
+301 SNVTYVRDANGN

-325 SNIVNNVLT
+325 NNIVNNVLAN
-334 HFLTNKAQAAAEEL
+334 FLTNKAQAAAEEL
-348 AKKIPD
+348 AKKIPY

-370 QSGYQKQLWAIASKS
+370 QSGYQKELWAIASKS

-395 FMKPVLSE
+395 FMKPVLNE

-415 VNSLFSDWDYAAAAG
+415 VNSLFSDWDYAAEAG
-430 KEYDPKALNAD
+430 KEYDPNALNAD

-466 KANELAGRET
+466 KANELSGRET

-515 LDKLMGN
+515 LDKLYSN
-522 GGGNVI
+522 GKGGQ
-528 AGGNGDGINRQAIG
+528 GGVPVKDNIDRQRIG

-593 LADSKY
+593 LADTKY

-613 GHEATKFL
+613 GHEVTKFL

-642 KRAIKRFAA
+642 KRAIQRFAG
-651 DLVER
+651 DLIER

-670 LQRTAQNA
+670 FQRTTQNA
-678 GRKAVMGAIH
+678 GRKAVMGAVH

-696 GAISGSLRQS
+696 QAFSGALRQS
-706 VSPAAGAKMDEIL
+706 ISPAAGAKMDEIL
-719 QRKANGEQIS
+719 QRKANGEQID
-729 KQQEAQELA
+729 KKQEAQEIA
-738 EANKEARSLISVL
+738 EANKEAHNLTSVL
-751 GAGAKGGLSGAVAG
+751 GAGAMGGLSGAVAG

-775 ETVSKW
+775 ETLSKW

-794 GYTARLGTNAAS
+794 GYMARLGTNAAS

-841 AQGAAPRVLNGHPIK
+841 AQGAAPRMLNGHPIK

-869 INTEDQQRMRD
+869 ISTEDQQRMRD

-898 RDKGSSTLPNS
+898 RDGGSSTLPNS

-928 SDNTL
+928 SDDTL

-983 RQYHNEK
+983 RQYHSEK
-990 SAQDAQMKIGHEQDE
+990 AAQDAQMKIGHEQDE

-1017 KDADALMEHAYQA
+1017 KDADALMEQAYHA

-1097 HDGNIYNIAREAEA
+1097 HDGNIYNIARAAEA
-1111 ANGLASN
+1111 ANGLASH

-1137 ENGEEAVHVGGD
+1137 ENGEEAVHVGGE

-1169 YMSGIEEGQGTE
+1169 YMSGIEEGQGAE
-1181 VKEPGRLE
+1181 VKEPGRIE
-1189 YKPGEEAAVLQP
+1189 YKPGEEAAALQP
-1201 PTEPSAPD
+1201 PTEPSAP
-1209 VADATQQQP
+1209 
-1218 TEPSAPDVADAT
+1218 E
-1230 QQPPTEPST
+1230 
-1239 PKETVDAQQP
+1239 ETVDAQQP

-1254 SAPYKN
+1254 SAPYKG
-1260 APQNGSGPEQ
+1260 AAQNGSEPIQ
-1270 GQGPT
+1270 GQGPI

-1280 LEQGQRQPQGEGQ
+1280 LEKGQQPQGQGQ
-1293 EKTPLQQRM
+1293 QQPQGLAERAGQDKTPLQQRM
-1302 EAGYERGMGIDSDET
+1302 EAGYERGMGIESDET
-1317 QLAQIQHDTDLANQR
+1317 QLAQIQHDTDFANQR
-1332 FNQAFGDGNLNA
+1332 FNQAFGDGNMNA
-1344 FRNAMI
+1344 FRNGMI
-1350 EAVRNDDED
+1350 DAVTNGDED
-1359 AMRKLLDKYEGQLSD
+1359 AMSKLLDKYEGQLSD
-1374 EQREA
+1374 EQKEA

-1400 AMEYR
+1400 TMEYR

-1416 DAQGNITKLTLT
+1416 DAQGNITRLTLA
-1428 DGTTAYLKNGDITNE
+1428 DGTTVYLKNGDIANE

-1448 AVDENG
+1448 VVDENG

-1463 IKQVDEPVSAQQQLD
+1463 IKQAEEPVSAQQQLD
-1478 DDTNAFAD
+1478 DDTNAFAE

-1504 QQADINISGQKFHV
+1504 QQADINISGTMFHV

-1539 VLTSDEMQQAVA
+1539 VLTSDEMKQAVA

-1563 NQQQKRAAQETEAR
+1563 KQKQQRAAQETEAR

-1593 ASETDPAVAGEYLR
+1593 ASETDPTVAGEYLR
-1607 QEQAAD
+1607 QQQAED

-1641 HEQWMEINGDQYTP
+1641 HEQWMEINGDLYSP
-1655 EEKATKESI
+1655 EDKATKESI
-1664 IEQRKKEIVDTR
+1664 IEQRKKEIADTK

-1696 KLRNDRMRKSEE
+1696 KFRNDRMRKSEE
-1708 ARKVALSERQKTQDE
+1708 ARKTAFVEWQKAQDVDKSK
-1723 PKQATVDGI
+1723 PAIVDGI
-1732 DNKTLLDNYP
+1732 DNKTLLDNYA
-1742 TQTDAENYL
+1742 TQAEAEDYL
-1751 QRRREEIMNTYRD
+1751 QRRREEVIHAYRD

-1771 DMQRRLQD
+1771 DVQRRLQD
-1779 YTDGLEELTPDE
+1779 YTNGLEELTPDE
-1791 LKSLHSQLAEAKE
+1791 LKSLHSQLADAKE

-1835 DKMEPADRRTELLKG
+1835 DKMEPADRRAALLKG
-1850 ARTPEELLKKAHE
+1850 ARTPEELLRKAHE
-1863 AYKGSDFEGR
+1863 AYKGSDFESR
-1873 LDELEPETLEEYVSQ
+1873 LDDLEPETLEEYVSQ

-1899 TGTGINKK
+1899 TGSGISKK

-1926 NGINAYI
+1926 NGINAYL
-1933 APKGQGM
+1933 APTGQGM
-1940 SVDMAAHKMWEHSR
+1940 SVDLAAHKMWEETR
-1954 GTQFDSYDDQDF
+1954 GTQFDNYDDQDF

-1984 YLTIRNR
+1984 YLMIRNR

-2010 EQEDEELK
+2010 EQEEEALK
-2018 ARQQDIDTY
+2018 KRQQDIDMY

-2041 PEQESYLNGLYADEI
+2041 PEHESYLNGLYADEI

-2066 KAAWEAYEAEKE
+2066 EAAWKAYEAEKE
-2078 EKQLKQNNDGRT
+2078 ENQLKQNNDGRT
-2090 ATETNGS
+2090 ATETNDS

-2102 SQSEPRT
+2102 RQSEPGA
-2109 DDTGDG
+2109 DDAGNG
-2115 KSEETVLGKAAHQP
+2115 KSEETLPGKAAHQS
-2129 AAETEHHAQREVR
+2129 AAETEHHAQRQVS
-2142 DRTAHTPAG
+2142 DRSAHTPAG

-2159 SLSAQKLK
+2159 SLSASKLK

-2182 ESGGFG
+2182 ESGAFG

-2196 EELLAYMRLDGNG
+2196 EELLTYMRLDGNG

-2232 EAYNSYLQ
+2232 DAYNSYLQ
-2240 QLRDSGTTTEQ
+2240 QLRDSGTTAEQ
-2251 AEDMLAKVQ
+2251 AEDMLANVQ
-2260 LDYKTYGTTDER
+2260 LDYKRYGATDER

-2282 IDYISELNH
+2282 MDYISELNH
-2291 QEEKSPSKEQGE
+2291 QEEEKSPSEEQGE

-2330 YYKDEGGHSI
+2330 YYKDEGVHSI

-2346 GKVAAERQNVN
+2346 EKVAAERQNVN

-2439 VDQINQKDGSFDEHK
+2439 VDQVNQNDGSFDEHK

-2469 KGQYEDGWKVGTV
+2469 KGQHEDGWKVGTV

-2511 TAAKQQRTESSVRTG
+2511 AAALQQLTERDGNHDRNVAHE
-2526 TNGVN
+2526 VN
-2531 GSHGV
+2531 
-2536 NGVKSFKITPKE
+2536 
-2548 YTTKRGKKLSMHL
+2548 
-2561 VTFEGELSK
+2561 
-2570 EQMNAA
+2570 
-2576 KKLAKDAKG
+2576 
-2585 WWSKED
+2585 
-2591 GGFLMRDME
+2591 
-2600 SAQKLADSML
+2600 
-2610 DDADAKQRPT
+2610 
-2620 EPSTKND
+2620 
-2627 TYGADGSHGVNG
+2627 
-2639 GDVSAGK
+2639 DVSAGK
-2646 KLKSAEDVL
+2646 KLESANDVL

-2666 DEGAKKVWESL
+2666 EEGAKKTWESL
-2677 VNPNKLINFANNEE
+2677 VNPNKLINFANDEE

-2730 GYDGKNVPQFRVSEK
+2730 GYDGKNVPQFRASEK

-2755 LLKALSSG
+2755 LLKALASG

-2821 VAVHNDALTAFKNTV
+2821 VAVHNDALTAFNNTV

-2892 LVSLEAA
+2892 LVSIDAA
-2899 KRWDYSVSNTLI
+2899 KHWDYSVSNALI

-2980 QPLVRGNGLH
+2980 QPLVRGDGLH
-2990 QPGGPRPHTAGKVAE
+2990 QPGGPRPHTAGKDAE
-3005 LKSGVPK
+3005 IKPHSAK

-3025 DKPYHPIENG
+3025 DKPYYPIENG
-3035 RRQRSRGI
+3035 RRQPSRGI
-3043 GFPVGWSLPTKD
+3043 AFPVGWSLPTKD

-3066 YENRREVSWTDG
+3066 GENRREVSWTDG
-3078 EGKSHSEE
+3078 EGKVHSEE
-3086 MSTDALQHLADVAF
+3086 MSTDALQHLVDVAF

-3124 ADSGAD
+3124 ADSGAN

-3140 DGVLGSSEL
+3140 DGVLGPSEL

-3157 GGDTKAGIGLA
+3157 GGDTKESSGLA

-3178 GGRGG
+3178 GRRGG
-3183 ATVDADSGDTAS
+3183 AKVDADSGDTAS
-3195 SLVSGRRHGVST
+3195 SLVGGRRHGVST
-3207 GVRPDGEEHPDRGT
+3207 GVRPDGEGYSDRGT

-3226 ASERPLRVSV
+3226 APERPLRVSV
-3236 RPGANALGSDS
+3236 RPGADASGSDS
-3247 RESRERGASSEEG
+3247 GESPERGASSEEG
-3260 AGVRGLLNS
+3260 AGVRGLLAGQE
-3269 KESDKSA
+3269 KPGKPA
-3276 RDEATAS
+3276 RDEATA
-3283 TRADDGSK
+3283 TMRADDGSK

-3324 ATNVDALETLDRL
+3324 ATNVDALETLAQL

-3342 TANAEERNTLGKFR
+3342 TATAEERNKLGKFR

-3368 VDGLLRKGRRWNS
+3368 VDSLLRKGRKWDS

-3416 KQAALTSYYT
+3416 KKAALTSYYT
-3426 PLPIAGAMNEFLS
+3426 PLPIAGAMNEYLS

-3520 SIKVYD
+3520 DIKVYD

-3635 QQQFS
+3635 QRQFS
-3640 NVDTIKAHNASE
+3640 RVDTIKAHNASE

-3661 SYYKSNPK
+3661 GYYKSNPK

-3681 RGDEFGLTSEDDTNV
+3681 RGDEFGLTSVDDTNA

-3701 LDAIKK
+3701 HEAIKK

-3733 TYVGDGSY
+3733 SYVGDGSY
-3741 QSNGNIV
+3741 QSSGNIV

-3753 FGVLRAVSHNGVDM
+3753 FGVLRAVSHGDVDM

-3797 IAAQINREPEKVID
+3797 IAAQINRESEKVIE
-3811 GYRKELNSAYK
+3811 GYRKELNAAYK
-3822 AFRNRYGLL
+3822 AFHNRYGLL
-3831 NDKANNFIAEDIDS
+3831 NDKSNNFIAEDIDS

-3877 DTSKVKDPASAIA
+3877 DTSKVNDPASAIA

-3901 SFMENVLG
+3901 SFMETVLG
-3909 KDWPKLCGDT
+3909 KDWPTLCGDT

-3934 YLSGDVKSKLEDAR
+3934 YLSGDVKSKLEDAQ
-3948 RAAEEDPAYKRNVE
+3948 RAAAESSEYKRNVE
-3962 ALEKVQPRDIPVGEI
+3962 ALEKVQPRDIPIGEI
-3977 NIRMGARWLPDK
+3977 NIRMGARWVPDK
-3989 VYTDFMKKMFG
+3989 IYTDFMKKMFG

-4039 RRSAKDI
+4039 RRSAKEI
-4046 FEAAMKDKS
+4046 FEAAMKDRS

-4197 QSYPAAKILAPTEK
+4197 QAYPAAKILAPTEK

-4260 LEAAIMLM
+4260 LEATIMLM

-4479 DLNIINEQIVN
+4479 NLDIINEQIVN

-4544 ENVAKIYKQFD
+4544 ENVAKIHKQFD

-4637 QPRLV
+4637 QSRLV

-4722 EGEIDADGEIDPAQ
+4722 EGEIDADGQIDPAQ

-4796 RDKEFLERH
+4796 RDKEFLERN

-4825 YPWKKATDA
+4825 YPWKKATEA

-4851 GYGMEAHVVQNGDDM
+4851 GYGMEAHLVQNSSDL
-4866 FGFQTILKP
+4866 FGGQTILKP
-4875 VTDHWGLSNLP
+4875 VSNHWALSDLP

-4906 KSIYHSGEAYKSELD
+4906 KSIYHSGDAYKAELD
-4921 KLVHKLE
+4921 KLTHKLE

-4966 NETEQ
+4966 NEAEQ
-4971 ASGEPQG
+4971 EKGEPQG
-4978 SQDSGDD
+4978 SQDSGED
-4985 GALYRMADE
+4985 GTLYRMADE

-5014 INGKLYPPMMAA
+5014 INGKLYPPMAA
-5026 VKGKLVE
+5026 KVNGSLVE
-5033 PRELGQWEVADER
+5033 PAEPGQWLRADEH
-5046 PGIIESI
+5046 PELA
-5053 KKNKAGEEI
+5053 KNGLF
-5062 GYVTLDKGSKDST
+5062 TLNKGGKDAS
-5075 GKKGTPIKGV
+5075 GKRLGSVPA

-5100 QFKSAW
+5100 QFSSAYK
-5106 IRPNIVTV
+5106 RPNLVTV
-5114 EVEVPESELRSGYR
+5114 EVEIPKSELTSGYH
-5128 AKYAKDP
+5128 ADGAKDP
-5135 VGETDWHSGSV
+5135 VGEMSWHAGPVSS
-5146 TKQLTAQGHSPRKV
+5146 KLPKEKERKV
-5160 ILSRYDKPVR
+5160 ILSRWCKVVR
-5170 VLSAAETAERIID
+5170 VVPDAEVAD
-5183 YIGDYDVTIPENVV
+5183 KVAGMLKGENISVPDNTV
-5197 TPQVR
+5197 TPSLR
-5202 VELEKRG
+5202 RELEKRG
-5209 IKIGA
+5209 VPITHTKMV
-5214 PEKGVKKTEQI
+5214 EDW
-5225 REAIERGLSVSDDML
+5225 ERKYPSTQSGLSREGNGAYSDDELSMINDPFVKML
-5240 RDTEVFDDGERLRVS
+5240 GEKARTAKQRKAFAA
-5255 DREGGYGV
+5255 RE
-5263 YGLNN
+5263 
-5268 GYRKLSD
+5268 R
-5275 LLDAFRD
+5275 RRM
-5282 KYPGYV
+5282 
-5288 TTLVDNSGKE
+5288 E
-5298 IDPYVD
+5298 
-5304 DLELAN
+5304 
-5310 RWSDGINIQVEP
+5310 
-5322 WRKYLSA
+5322 
-5329 PWNGAA
+5329 AA
-5335 QNGDTPSSLEGAAQK
+5335 AHE
-5350 AYLARK
+5350 
-5356 TRNAL
+5356 
-5361 AAVKHWAD
+5361 WAD
-5369 KMNLGDKVTVL
+5369 KLHLDNVEIVTEPVAIKDRRGRVHHPKGYFDKGTGRIVICIGNNRNVRDVVQTVL
-5380 TSTDGLQGKKA
+5380 HEA
-5391 RAKGWFVPKD
+5391 
-5401 GKITIVLPNH
+5401 
-5411 TDVGDVIRTLLH
+5411 VG
-5423 EGVAHYGLRQLFGS
+5423 HYGLRRLFGK
-5437 HFDTFLDNVYNN
+5437 HFDTFLENVY
-5449 ANHSVKSRIR
+5449 AAADMDVRRRIT
-5459 DLELKYDDKHK
+5459 ELALRKYGGNFHV
-5470 ATEEYLAGLAED
+5470 ATEEYLASLAED
-5482 TDFEHTANSSW
+5482 TNYESLSKGFWPRIKQLFLRMLRAIGLKDFVDRGVTLSINELRYILWRSFKNLTAPGEYRSFADEAEDVAKQAELKVGDFRLDKAIDQGASPEELAVINKTVQRSW
-5493 WSKIKNMFLDMLAKV
+5493 LAKKV
-5508 GLKLR
+5508 IDTLRQLTAAKRELDEAITENPSSEKASRLRGQLEKLNETMDDNRDWAEDLNVDLRQLLKDNGVKEEDLSEYDSRQEGIDAAQQRPTEQSLNGQQEAAEREAREEKVRRLTQRFVRTFRQWLKVKKEYDRSFQEDPESERTDTLGDVLNGWNDNMETLVDEAYEMGLDARQLRQKLKDNG
-5513 HALTDADLRYVL
+5513 TEDADLREYDGLFADEEVPIAVDKNITPEQQAL
-5525 WRSYENLKHLGEK
+5525 LRGLNSHEYPTIQKLSAAKLGNNVESAVNKGENVSELG
-5538 RVPADGHLNEPIE
+5538 
-5551 EIEGEREPREAAAQ
+5551 AAAQ

-5570 QRGNVAADYVEEP
+5570 RRGNVAADMNRRGISIREYSK
-5583 QEHSGEMRPLKSAND
+5583 QEKM
-5598 DKLSITSLP
+5598 
-5607 PSTTIPVTEIDGES
+5607 
-5621 SVSVQDAIRVIDH
+5621 
-5634 LPGSIDTLDGY
+5634 
-5645 HLNVSRTTRNKL
+5645 
-5657 KNEISK
+5657 
-5663 HKNDTAVLTAMS
+5663 
-5675 HIEEIVGKSL
+5675 
-5685 LIEEHRDRM
+5685 
-5694 KIDGERKPDNPS
+5694 
-5706 DQNIEKTQRFYGAA
+5706 
-5720 TIDGVPY
+5720 
-5727 RVKST
+5727 
-5732 AIVSRNTDRTRMHNY
+5732 
-5747 EITKIE
+5747 
-5753 LLSPIASTRQK
+5753 
-5764 AYTAVDNNSITLAKL
+5764 
-5779 LKNVEF
+5779 
-5785 SYEKGRKLLD
+5785 
-5795 EIENNGYGDAVES
+5795 
-5808 AGIKELGNRYRMG
+5808 
-5821 EAARTYSEGE
+5821 
-5831 QRDMGNAAEELGETL
+5831 DMGNAAEELGETL
-5846 GGVAVTIEHNGKDG
+5846 GGVHITIEHNGKDG

-5867 HDNTVHVNMD
+5867 RDNTVHVNMD

-5908 VDMFGQYIYDNASKE
+5908 VDMFGQFIYDNASKE
-5923 LRRRIVEKADEE
+5923 LRHRIVEKADEE

-5992 NDHDLRYFVLKT
+5992 NDHDLRYYVLKT

-6010 WSMMDEETQ
+6010 WSMMDEEAQ

-6024 PGRIMYSHRGKP
+6024 PGRIMYSRRGKP
-6036 RKRKDETMAQYIE
+6036 RKRKDESMAQYIE

-6066 ANDPMPEKGDYD
+6066 ANDPMPEKEDYD

-6090 DWRKSNNIQPGDK
+6090 DWLKANNIQPGDK

-6177 EPIPGDQSQ
+6177 EPIPVDQPQ

-6311 ADGVKAAMPELT
+6311 VDGVKAAMPELT
-6323 ALSHLYVKYGVKPS
+6323 ALSHLYMKYGVKPS
-6337 SYEQLKEIHEAAKVL
+6337 SYEQRKEIHEAAKAL
-6352 ADKFNDYYKDAT
+6352 ADKFNDYYKDTT

-6390 AASASKLGEDPDVKA
+6390 AAAASKLAEDPDVKA

-6427 GDAGYVENGYINHI
+6427 GDAGYFEDGYINHI
-6441 WDKEKSDAGAWEKY
+6441 WDKEKSDTDAWEKY
-6455 VENYQRMKSG
+6455 VENYQRTKSG

-6541 RFDEEKYK
+6541 RFDEERYK

-6557 DVWVLKEVS
+6557 DVWVLNEVS

-6583 WLSKIGKGYD
+6583 WLSKTGKVYD

-6626 GMKAIFKYILHDS
+6626 GMKAIFKYILLDS

-6800 VSTQR
+6800 ISTQR
-6805 HFFANFGFGSI
+6805 HFFANFGFGSL

-6831 LNRPASQQQR
+6831 LNRAAAQQRR

-6913 YELAYPDG
+6913 YELSYPDG

-6932 ALGQQTHLFL
+6932 SLGQQTHLFL
-6942 GRYEDGTEM
+6942 GRYKDRTEM

-7077 GVARVYRAAT
+7077 SVARVYRAAT
-7087 MNGIDVEKC
+7087 MNGIDAEKC

-7103 LEAEQRD
+7103 LKAEQRD

-7143 KYLAAEGYKAFT
+7143 KYLAAESYKAFT

-7163 EDYLNGDNVAEKDND
+7163 EDYMNGDNVAEKDND
-7178 RYIELSNSS
+7178 CYIELSNSG

-7199 KQAKKFVGQIKAAQ
+7199 KQAKKFVGQIKDAQ

-7219 AAEELS
+7219 TAEELS
-7225 NRYGVWIEINTIIN
+7225 NRYGAWIEINTIIN

-7265 EVRKQAQQLVDELPA
+7265 EVRKQAQQLVDALPA

>member
-1 MPNNKPRYSLTV
+1 MPSKTDNISKLYNSLKNAGYQDIGTEQEFRDYCGDEKNV
-13 DGKQRTVEADKF
+13 KTLHEALT
-25 NNNIDA
+25 N
-31 FVSQMPDA
+31 
-39 TVRMKDASGKE
+39 E
-50 TDVKLNDLSSAYD
+50 
-63 QGYDYVTTDKPI
+63 GYDDVGTESEFESWLHPD
-75 YVNTKAPASSSNNER
+75 NGA
-90 QKAAQDRPTAPV
+90 AAQQRPTEPRVPTA
-102 QQHQSI
+102 QHQ
-108 PAGKPQAPVAPQQ
+108 PGTTGKPQTPAAPQ
-121 QGKQEPGFFSRLWQS
+121 QGKQEPGYFSNFWES
-136 AKNASAKDALISAGQ
+136 AKRGAKIFFGMDDDASKQATPKGGAAAQHRPTEPSAPSQSLRERYDAAKSQFDQKMGIEPSFTIWRPA
-151 TGLEGHAVAAGEA
+151 EA
-164 IGNQMQQGSAARQP
+164 AARQNGATPSPNNGEKQNSGQTQEQTGVNSRGNGLDAEVALQDKYGKMYAQDFDKEGEHPLTP
-178 AQQAAAHPQQHVQ
+178 AFMKTVQAMVANGDAPTQEDAVSYVF
-191 QPQKD
+191 QKFH
-196 AQQTAQTAPKQN
+196 APKAMQMADS
-208 VESGQV
+208 VAKGVVGEMPETVKDDEVVDTLASHYYTKTV
-214 SPQDAWRNQ
+214 QDQLHADAAKMGFRSDN
-223 PITVGYLT
+223 
-231 KGQHDTTQG
+231 D
-240 AVYDQMYK
+240 YDQYVDEYVKPMMVRELASKYRYPA
-248 EFEDYYNKLNVG
+248 DQAQ
-260 EHRPSAIRYLTN
+260 AI
-272 RAWDYNI
+272 A
-279 DEGAGGGVVV
+279 
-289 TPKGNRAGDDID
+289 
-301 SNVAYVRDANGN
+301 
-313 VRTEN
+313 
-318 TLGNGRA
+318 
-325 SNIVNNVLT
+325 NVLFS
-334 HFLTNKAQAAAEEL
+334 HEADARSKA
-348 AKKIPD
+348 
-354 GVNEETALD
+354 
-363 ALRDNYY
+363 
-370 QSGYQKQLWAIASKS
+370 
-385 GVQYKDFINE
+385 
-395 FMKPVLSE
+395 
-403 TIKRTHNGLELP
+403 
-415 VNSLFSDWDYAAAAG
+415 
-430 KEYDPKALNAD
+430 KEYDPEALNDD
-441 ERKLYDA
+441 ERRLYSF
-448 LMTDFDQRLSAD
+448 LMSDFDKRLAED
-460 RATARG
+460 RKTAEG
-466 KANELAGRET
+466 KANAKAEAET

-487 HAMQLGVPMETLRE
+487 HGMQLGVPIETERE
-501 YNAYADPSKAVNYV
+501 YNAYADPSKAINYV
-515 LDKLMGN
+515 LGKLMGQN
-522 GGGNVI
+522 GSHGK
-528 AGGNGDGINRQAIG
+528 NGAEDVDRAAVGS
-542 NLLYRKIMDKLVQ
+542 LLYRKIMDKLVQ
-555 ERIPKSKWGYV
+555 ERVPKSKWGYV
-566 LKGFMDGDLGEL
+566 LKGFMDGDLGVL
-578 FKNYTQTDFERHLDN
+578 YKNYTQTDFERHLDN
-593 LADSKY
+593 LADAKY
-599 MQSLKGFSGMLATG
+599 LQSLKGFSGMLASG

-636 VTGALR
+636 VTSAVR
-642 KRAIKRFAA
+642 KRAIKRFAG

-656 GIQRNVAEGIAARA
+656 GIQRNIAEDIATRA
-670 LQRTAQNA
+670 FQRTAQDA
-678 GRKAVMGAIH
+678 GRKAVMGAMH

-696 GAISGSLRQS
+696 QAISGTLRQAI
-706 VSPAAGAKMDEIL
+706 SPAAGEKMDEIF
-719 QRKANGEQIS
+719 QRKSQGEHIS
-729 KQQEAQELA
+729 KQQEEQEIA
-738 EANKEARSLISVL
+738 EANKEAHSITSVL

-765 MSFGPGTYVG
+765 LSFGPGTYMG

-806 ATALGQAEGAI
+806 ATALGQAEGAM
-817 TGEKPEGSIGNQFAQ
+817 TGEKPEGSIANQFAQ
-832 NLVTFALLD
+832 NLVSFAMLD
-841 AQGAAPRVLNGHPIK
+841 AQGAAPRLLNGHPIR
-856 SYRAWKEY
+856 SFREWKEY

-869 INTEDQQRMRD
+869 ISDEDQQRMRD

-885 LIDTID
+885 MIDTID

-898 RDKGSSTLPNS
+898 RDRGSNTLPNS
-909 GWKPQ
+909 GWKPT
-914 EESTRINE
+914 ETATRINE
-922 GMMKLL
+922 GMMKMLA
-928 SDNTL
+928 DNTI

-943 LVTGDDSKQLSPVVA
+943 LVTGDNSKQLSPVVA
-958 SEVTTD
+958 SEVTKD
-964 EDGNHYLVTYNKYG
+964 EDGNHYLVTYNKNG

-983 RQYHNEK
+983 RQYHSEK
-990 SAQDAQMKIGHEQDE
+990 AAQEAQMKIGHDQDE

-1017 KDADALMEHAYQA
+1017 KDADLLMEQAYHA
-1030 AVDAFKNGDGSLG
+1030 AVDAFKNGDGSIG

-1058 LTKALAAAGTGEPLS
+1058 LRKALAAAGTGEPLS
-1073 ESDQRLVSLF
+1073 EPDQRLVSMF
-1083 NTVQKQLFEHDANS
+1083 NTVQKQLFKHDANS
-1097 HDGNIYNIAREAEA
+1097 YDGNIYKIAREAEA
-1111 ANGLASN
+1111 ANGLATHE
-1118 SLYVARKGHTE
+1118 LYGARQGHTE
-1129 KEAKKLAE
+1129 KEAKKLAA

-1160 KDYQQRLYD
+1160 KDYQKRLYD
-1169 YMSGIEEGQGTE
+1169 YLSGIEEGQGAE
-1181 VKEPGRLE
+1181 VNEPGRIE
-1189 YKPGEEAAVLQP
+1189 DKTDEDAAAQQR
-1201 PTEPSAPD
+1201 PTEPSAPQGD
-1209 VADATQQQP
+1209 V
-1218 TEPSAPDVADAT
+1218 VA
-1230 QQPPTEPST
+1230 
-1239 PKETVDAQQP
+1239 
-1249 AERDG
+1249 
-1254 SAPYKN
+1254 
-1260 APQNGSGPEQ
+1260 QNGSGPEQ

-1280 LEQGQRQPQGEGQ
+1280 LEARQQPQGQGQQQGSQEQGQQQPQDLTQEAGQ
-1293 EKTPLQQRM
+1293 EKSPLQQRR
-1302 EAGYERGMGIDSDET
+1302 EAGYDRGMGVESDET
-1317 QLAQIQHDTDLANQR
+1317 QLAQIQHDTELTNQR
-1332 FNQAFGDGNLNA
+1332 FNQAFRDAKMNA
-1344 FRNAMI
+1344 FRNGMI
-1350 EAVRNDDED
+1350 AAIQNDDED
-1359 AMRKLLDKYEGQLSD
+1359 AMRDLLDKYEGQLSG
-1374 EQREA
+1374 EQKEA
-1379 TYGLIEIG
+1379 TYGLIESG
-1387 AVQNGIDDSITSQ
+1387 AVQNGIDDSVTSQ
-1400 AMEYR
+1400 TMEYQE
-1405 DQRQQELADIS
+1405 QRQQELADIS

-1428 DGTTAYLKNGDITNE
+1428 DGTTAYLKSGDLTNE

-1448 AVDENG
+1448 VVDKNG

-1463 IKQVDEPVSAQQQLD
+1463 IKTTDEPVSAQQQLD

-1486 DLKTGYQRL
+1486 ELKGTYQRL

-1504 QQADINISGQKFHV
+1504 QQANINISGQTFHV

-1526 GRYQLIMDDGSPI
+1526 GRYQLLMDDGSPI
-1539 VLTSDEMQQAVA
+1539 VLTPDELQQAVQ
-1551 AARNESVSAELA
+1551 AARDESVQSELA
-1563 NQQQKRAAQETEAR
+1563 NQQQQRAAKELEAR
-1577 RTKGIAG
+1577 RAKGIAG
-1584 YAEGKPDLG
+1584 YAEGKPDIG
-1593 ASETDPAVAGEYLR
+1593 AAATDPTVAGEYLR
-1607 QEQAAD
+1607 QQQKET

-1620 IESEIEAQK
+1620 IEGDIEDQK
-1629 SAQQQAQQDLDR
+1629 RLQQQAQSDLDR
-1641 HEQWMEINGDQYTP
+1641 HQQWMEINGDQYSP
-1655 EEKATKESI
+1655 EDKATKEAI
-1664 IEQRKKEIVDTR
+1664 IEQRKKEIADTR

-1690 SSEQRM
+1690 SPEQRM
-1696 KLRNDRMRKSEE
+1696 KLRSGRMRNSEKV
-1708 ARKVALSERQKTQDE
+1708 RKAALAERQKTQE
-1723 PKQATVDGI
+1723 GEKPMPTTVEGI
-1732 DNKTLLDNYP
+1732 DNKTLLDKYP

-1751 QRRREEIMNTYRD
+1751 QGRREEITRAYRD
-1764 GASNTIS
+1764 GAASTIANV
-1771 DMQRRLQD
+1771 QRRLQD
-1779 YTDGLEELTPDE
+1779 YTNGLEELTDDD
-1791 LKSLHSQLAEAKE
+1791 LTALHAQLADAQE
-1804 QERLAMEQVKQIK
+1804 QERAAMEQVKQIK

-1829 RNKAEL
+1829 HNKAEL
-1835 DKMEPADRRTELLKG
+1835 ENMDPTDRRAEILKG
-1850 ARTPEELLKKAHE
+1850 ARTPEELQRKAHE
-1863 AYKGSDFEGR
+1863 AYKGSALEGR
-1873 LDELEPETLEEYVSQ
+1873 LDDLEPETLEEYVAQ
-1888 NLGYGTLNWEG
+1888 NLGYGSLNWEG
-1899 TGTGINKK
+1899 TGSGINKK
-1907 KGLKQELGLTRGIG
+1907 KGLKQELGLKRGIG

-1926 NGINAYI
+1926 NGINAYL
-1933 APKGQGM
+1933 APTGKGM
-1940 SVDMAAHKMWEHSR
+1940 SVDMAAHKMWEGSR

-1966 KNAILDLLGSAQK
+1966 KNAILDMLSSAQK

-1991 INEVEDYERHQE
+1991 INEVEDYERGIE

-2010 EQEDEELK
+2010 EQQDEELK
-2018 ARQQDIDTY
+2018 KRQQDIDTY
-2027 NDYLNAIAESRLLT
+2027 NDYLSSIAESSTLT
-2041 PEQESYLNGLYADEI
+2041 PEQENYFNGLYADEI
-2056 AEAEQEEADR
+2056 AEVEQEEADR
-2066 KAAWEAYEAEKE
+2066 QAAWEAYEAEKE
-2078 EKQLKQNNDGRT
+2078 EEQLKQNNDGSKRQG
-2090 ATETNGS
+2090 EVSS
-2097 GSEVD
+2097 GAGMD
-2102 SQSEPRT
+2102 KKPEPGT
-2109 DDTGDG
+2109 DDAGNG
-2115 KSEETVLGKAAHQP
+2115 KGEEAVPGSPTHQP
-2129 AAETEHHAQREVR
+2129 TTETEHHVQRQAG
-2142 DRTAHTPAG
+2142 DRSAHTSAG
-2151 DSDADGSV
+2151 NSDADGGVPVQGEKQGLTQRLIS
-2159 SLSAQKLK
+2159 SGTEPST
-2167 EIKKR
+2167 IKHETTGTGTAVADSKR
-2172 ASQFS
+2172 KQFDLFVRFDLERFIGKPKDKRVAIDWEHS
-2177 AETEE
+2177 EPENDFIPMKIDGDPSFVGVTEQDGEDVADDAPTYESDRPVAIYDIAEG
-2182 ESGGFG
+2182 GGF
-2188 RLVPKMSD
+2188 P
-2196 EELLAYMRLDGNG
+2196 
-2209 DPNEAYHPELYDEYD
+2209 
-2224 SRHNDEEV
+2224 
-2232 EAYNSYLQ
+2232 
-2240 QLRDSGTTTEQ
+2240 
-2251 AEDMLAKVQ
+2251 
-2260 LDYKTYGTTDER
+2260 
-2272 SMLNGQQDAL
+2272 DA
-2282 IDYISELNH
+2282 S
-2291 QEEKSPSKEQGE
+2291 
-2303 GQMEMH
+2303 
-2309 EVDTDKLFKDLK
+2309 
-2321 AGKTATLSD
+2321 KTAEFETYTKDYNAENNLTEDSD
-2330 YYKDEGGHSI
+2330 DYATMDDQYPYVAFKNVDAAVKFNDWLHSKGKQSDHSDNSSHSKDSL
-2340 GATDTP
+2340 GATSTP
-2346 GKVAAERQNVN
+2346 NKVEAERQGVN

-2428 SDEPTKGNVYV
+2428 SDDPTSGNVYV
-2439 VDQINQKDGSFDEHK
+2439 VDQIDQKTGKFDEHK
-2454 VMYGFPSMEAAVEAY
+2454 VMYGFPSKAAAVEAY
-2469 KGQYEDGWKVGTV
+2469 KGQYTDGWKVGTV
-2482 TEVSREDFK
+2482 TEVGREDFK

-2497 HRKTKPFADYKSME
+2497 RRKTKPFAEYKSVKDQ
-2511 TAAKQQRTESSVRTG
+2511 AAVQ
-2526 TNGVN
+2526 
-2531 GSHGV
+2531 
-2536 NGVKSFKITPKE
+2536 
-2548 YTTKRGKKLSMHL
+2548 
-2561 VTFEGELSK
+2561 
-2570 EQMNAA
+2570 
-2576 KKLAKDAKG
+2576 
-2585 WWSKED
+2585 
-2591 GGFLMRDME
+2591 
-2600 SAQKLADSML
+2600 
-2610 DDADAKQRPT
+2610 QRPT
-2620 EPSTKND
+2620 EPSTPTGTNGGD
-2627 TYGADGSHGVNG
+2627 RSHGENGADG
-2639 GDVSAGK
+2639 K
-2646 KLKSAEDVL
+2646 KLESVKDVL
-2655 AEAER
+2655 DEADRRTNLEQLTDAQGNPILPDGTLIRDAVSSIDQITDEYFTKPFRSVQLPIIPRNIDKAIGANGKPVIIKKNIFEKNAKTHQFTPAESRRILKEALYNTDLVGRTQPKKRPNHWVAIKVDEESPITVLEVNENKDNVEVVGWYRLDDRNLERIKRQAER
-2660 RKRLTS
+2660 EGGELLILTPK
-2666 DEGAKKVWESL
+2666 GA
-2677 VNPNKLINFANNEE
+2677 
-2691 AQAKWVNEHLSD
+2691 
-2703 IVDGYIATCKNG
+2703 
-2715 NTLDPDELRKAFTGI
+2715 
-2730 GYDGKNVPQFRVSEK
+2730 
-2745 HVVDILYAKM
+2745 
-2755 LLKALSSG
+2755 
-2763 KSSITLLTGV
+2763 
-2773 GGAGKS
+2773 
-2779 TATRQMDLSNRG
+2779 
-2791 VVYDS
+2791 
-2796 AFNSFSSLEK
+2796 
-2806 AIKKAKAAGIKDIQV
+2806 
-2821 VAVHNDALTAFKNTV
+2821 
-2836 NRGLSSGRFLSLSYF
+2836 
-2851 IDDAFPKNAGKIAAL
+2851 
-2866 SEKYPDVDIVCYDN
+2866 
-2880 SHNDASNRENGG
+2880 
-2892 LVSLEAA
+2892 
-2899 KRWDYSVSNTLI
+2899 
-2911 NQLLDIIEDGI
+2911 
-2922 NKGRFTKDQAASL
+2922 AASL
-2935 GFGLQEV
+2935 STLPLNSSSVGKDSKKNNTKQEK
-2942 PRSHGAVADPS
+2942 
-2953 TIERIAR
+2953 
-2960 IGRRI
+2960 
-2965 RQEVG
+2965 
-2970 GDIRPSTSGE
+2970 GE
-2980 QPLVRGNGLH
+2980 KKVVSSQP
-2990 QPGGPRPHTAGKVAE
+2990 E
-3005 LKSGVPK
+3005 
-3012 QLDFFDLFGDETA
+3012 QLSLFGDEEPTTG
-3025 DKPYHPIENG
+3025 KPYYPIESG
-3035 RRQRSRGI
+3035 RRSSMKEVD
-3043 GFPVGWSLPTKD
+3043 FPVGWGLPTKD

-3061 TKVLP
+3061 TKVLSD
-3066 YENRREVSWTDG
+3066 ENRREVSWTDD
-3078 EGKSHSEE
+3078 EGKVHSEE
-3086 MSTDALQHLADVAF
+3086 MSTEELQHLTDVAF
-3100 GFADDNTNQNNY
+3100 GFADDDTNNNNY
-3112 GKDNTENAEGAG
+3112 GKDDTENAGETGAG
-3124 ADSGAD
+3124 GGAD

-3140 DGVLGSSEL
+3140 NGVLGSSEL
-3149 GRPDAGEV
+3149 GRADTGEV
-3157 GGDTKAGIGLA
+3157 GGNTAAGSRLA
-3168 DGQPGGLSTV
+3168 DGQPGGLSAV
-3178 GGRGG
+3178 GSRGG
-3183 ATVDADSGDTAS
+3183 ASVDADSGGKTP
-3195 SLVSGRRHGVST
+3195 SLGGGRGHGVSA
-3207 GVRPDGEEHPDRGT
+3207 GVRPLGEEHTDRGA

-3226 ASERPLRVSV
+3226 ASERPVRVPV
-3236 RPGANALGSDS
+3236 RPGTDASGSDS
-3247 RESRERGASSEEG
+3247 GESPERGASSEEG
-3260 AGVRGLLNS
+3260 TGVRGLLAGQEKPGNP
-3269 KESDKSA
+3269 A
-3276 RDEATAS
+3276 RDEATAT

-3291 KTASERNTPLNT
+3291 KTASERDTPLNT
-3303 RNYLYPKDGADIDNM
+3303 RNYLYPKDEADIDNM

-3324 ATNVDALETLDRL
+3324 VTNVEALETLAQL

-3342 TANAEERNTLGKFR
+3342 PANADERNTLGKFR

-3368 VDGLLRKGRRWNS
+3368 VNNLLSKARKWDS
-3381 SRRENVTDVA
+3381 SRRENVTDKN

-3401 KSLDPDGKRGVFESI
+3401 KSLDPDGKRGVFDSI

-3426 PLPIAGAMNEFLS
+3426 PLPIATAMNEYLS

-3503 ELCKDAFD
+3503 GLGKGAFD
-3511 VVESNIPFG
+3511 IVESNIPFG

-3526 PTWRHDS
+3526 PSWRHDS

-3580 DALLEQGEFLGA
+3580 EALLEQGEFLGA

-3614 RKYKDEDDRANTLAR
+3614 RKYKDENDRVSTLTR

-3640 NVDTIKAHNASE
+3640 SVDTIKAHNDSD

-3661 SYYKSNPK
+3661 SYYKANPK

-3681 RGDEFGLTSEDDTNV
+3681 RGDEFGLTSEDDTNTI
-3696 LAKKM
+3696 AKKM
-3701 LDAIKK
+3701 RAAIKK
-3707 EIVGDRAGQLYD
+3707 DVVGDRAGQLYD
-3719 THKSERKIYHAIRE
+3719 THKTERKIYQAIRE
-3733 TYVGDGSY
+3733 VYVGDGSY
-3741 QSNGNIV
+3741 QSSGNIV

-3753 FGVLRAVSHNGVDM
+3753 FGVLHSVSHGDVDM

-3797 IAAQINREPEKVID
+3797 IAAQINREPEKAIE
-3811 GYRKELNSAYK
+3811 GYRKELNTAYK
-3822 AFRNRYGLL
+3822 AFRSRYGLL

-3877 DTSKVKDPASAIA
+3877 DTSKVNDPTSAIA

-3901 SFMENVLG
+3901 SFMEKVLG

-3934 YLSGDVKSKLEDAR
+3934 YLSGDVKSKLEDAK
-3948 RAAEEDPAYKRNVE
+3948 RAAEENPEYKRNVE

-3977 NIRMGARWLPDK
+3977 NIRIGARWVPDN
-3989 VYTDFMKKMFG
+3989 VYTDFMKQMFG
-4000 IPDWDHVKSGVRYI
+4000 IPNWDHVKSGVRYI

-4026 SETGIEADKWATD
+4026 GETGMDADKWATD

-4046 FEAAMKDKS
+4046 FEAAMKDRS
-4055 LKVYDHH
+4055 LKVFDHH
-4062 SDGSTSLNKSA
+4062 SDGSTSLNKAA

-4086 TFETWVTSDPERADA
+4086 SFETWVTSDPERADE
-4101 LGKMYNEKFNRT
+4101 LGRMYNEKFNRT

-4120 PFLQPVGLQGMTLRP
+4120 PFLQPVGLQGKTLRP

-4197 QSYPAAKILAPTEK
+4197 QAYPAAKILAPTEK
-4211 DFVAKNRKKLF
+4211 DFETKNRKKLF
-4222 AQIATNDYDCVIVSH
+4222 AKIATNDYDCVIVSH
-4237 DNYVKFGHTKEIESQ
+4237 DNYVKFAHTKEIESQ

-4273 NGSQSQLTKRQLK
+4273 NGRQTQLTKRQLK

-4344 GDPTGSTKA
+4344 GDPIGSTKA

-4472 VTIEPSD
+4472 VTIEPSK
-4479 DLNIINEQIVN
+4479 DLEIINEQIVN
-4490 MVKTKDGSFFGIDGN
+4490 MVKTKDGSYFGIVGD
-4505 DKTPWSLQA
+4505 DKTPWSLNA
-4514 SNLSTKASVSPRLV
+4514 SSLSTKASVSPRLV
-4528 DPSLPDD
+4528 DPNLPDD
-4535 PHGKLATAC
+4535 PHGKIATAC

-4722 EGEIDADGEIDPAQ
+4722 EGEIDADGQIDPAQ

-4764 SSEYND
+4764 SAEYND

-4788 EEYQRMND
+4788 EAYQRMND
-4796 RDKEFLERH
+4796 RDKHYLERN
-4805 GYDPSRPANDYKIV
+4805 GYDPSKPGNEYKIV
-4819 DGSGKE
+4819 DGDGKE
-4825 YPWKKATDA
+4825 YPWKKATEA

-4845 KPFTLK
+4845 KPFTLA
-4851 GYGMEAHVVQNGDDM
+4851 GYGMKAHVVQTGDDI
-4866 FGFQTILKP
+4866 FGFQISLKP
-4875 VTDHWGLSNLP
+4875 VDNYGGLSELP

-4906 KSIYHSGEAYKSELD
+4906 KAIYHSGEAYKSELD
-4921 KLVHKLE
+4921 TLNHKLE

-4940 QKQLEEALAK
+4940 QKQLEEAIAK

-4955 AEYQKLSDETN
+4955 EEYQKLSDEAN
-4966 NETEQ
+4966 DD
-4971 ASGEPQG
+4971 ASKEDGEPQG

-4985 GALYRMADE
+4985 GALYRIADE
-4994 EEAAKLDKEPTVKV
+4994 DEAAKLDKEPTVKV

-5014 INGKLYPPMMAA
+5014 IDGKLYPPMMAA
-5026 VKGKLVE
+5026 VKGRLVE

-5046 PGIIESI
+5046 PGIIENI

-5062 GYVTLDKGSKDST
+5062 GYVTLDKGSKDAT

-5114 EVEVPESELRSGYR
+5114 EVEVPVSELTSGYR

-5146 TKQLTAQGHSPRKV
+5146 TKQLTAQGHAPRKV

-5240 RDTEVFDDGERLRVS
+5240 RDSEVFEDGERLPVYVRN
-5255 DREGGYGV
+5255 DNYGV
-5263 YGLNN
+5263 TGLNN
-5268 GYRKLSD
+5268 DYRRLSD

-5288 TTLVDNSGKE
+5288 AMLVDDSGKE
-5298 IDPYVD
+5298 IDPYGD
-5304 DLELAN
+5304 N
-5310 RWSDGINIQVEP
+5310 RYILDHWIDGINIQVEP
-5322 WRKYLSA
+5322 WKKYLKGGEAVAMQQPTQQGS
-5329 PWNGAA
+5329 
-5335 QNGDTPSSLEGAAQK
+5335 EK
-5350 AYLARK
+5350 EAYIARK
-5356 TRNAL
+5356 TRNAQT
-5361 AAVKHWAD
+5361 AVKHWAD
-5369 KMNLGDKVTVL
+5369 KMHLGDKVTVL

-5423 EGVAHYGLRQLFGS
+5423 EGVAHYGLRQLFGEY
-5437 HFDTFLDNVYNN
+5437 FDNFLDNVYNN
-5449 ANHSVKSRIR
+5449 ASNDVKSRISK
-5459 DLELKYDDKHK
+5459 LEGKYDGDNRK

-5482 TDFEHTANSSW
+5482 TDFEHTVNSSW
-5493 WSKIKNMFLDMLAKV
+5493 WSKIKNFFLDMLAKA
-5508 GLKLR
+5508 GLKLK
-5513 HALTDADLRYVL
+5513 HALTDNDLRYVL
-5525 WRSYENLKHLGEK
+5525 WRSYENMKHPGEK
-5538 RVPADGHLNEPIE
+5538 HVPADGHLNDAIA
-5551 EIEGEREPREAAAQ
+5551 EIEGEKEPDGATAQ
-5565 RRPTE
+5565 PRPTE
-5570 QRGNVAADYVEEP
+5570 QRGNVAAD
-5583 QEHSGEMRPLKSAND
+5583 
-5598 DKLSITSLP
+5598 
-5607 PSTTIPVTEIDGES
+5607 
-5621 SVSVQDAIRVIDH
+5621 
-5634 LPGSIDTLDGY
+5634 
-5645 HLNVSRTTRNKL
+5645 
-5657 KNEISK
+5657 
-5663 HKNDTAVLTAMS
+5663 
-5675 HIEEIVGKSL
+5675 
-5685 LIEEHRDRM
+5685 M
-5694 KIDGERKPDNPS
+5694 KRRG
-5706 DQNIEKTQRFYGAA
+5706 
-5720 TIDGVPY
+5720 
-5727 RVKST
+5727 
-5732 AIVSRNTDRTRMHNY
+5732 M
-5747 EITKIE
+5747 
-5753 LLSPIASTRQK
+5753 STREHTEQEK
-5764 AYTAVDNNSITLAKL
+5764 A
-5779 LKNVEF
+5779 
-5785 SYEKGRKLLD
+5785 
-5795 EIENNGYGDAVES
+5795 
-5808 AGIKELGNRYRMG
+5808 
-5821 EAARTYSEGE
+5821 
-5831 QRDMGNAAEELGETL
+5831 DMRNAAEELGETL
-5846 GGVAVTIEHNGKDG
+5846 GGVTVTMEHNGKDG
-5860 VKGSFDT
+5860 IKGSYNTGD
-5867 HDNTVHVNMD
+5867 DTVHVNLD
-5877 EADGIEDVEATV
+5877 EADGIEDIEATV
-5889 CHEVLGHEGLKA
+5889 AHEVLGHEGLKA

-5908 VDMFGQYIYDNASKE
+5908 VDKFGQFIYDSASKK
-5923 LRRRIVEKADEE
+5923 LRRAIVEKAAEE
-5935 GYEWTDPLRFS
+5935 GYEWTDPQRFT
-5946 KAAQEVFSD
+5946 KAAQEVFAD
-5955 IASEGPRNAEEFS
+5955 IASDGPSNVDEFS

-5978 RALKSLGIRIRGIV
+5978 RALKALGIRIRGIV
-5992 NDHDLRYFVLKT
+5992 NDHDLRYYVLKT

-6010 WSMMDEETQ
+6010 WRTMGEEAQ

-6024 PGRIMYSHRGKP
+6024 PGRVMYSRRGKP

-6049 RLRTYERW
+6049 RLRTYEQW
-6057 KQAEEKAKA
+6057 KHAEEEAKA
-6066 ANDPMPEKGDYD
+6066 ANDPLPEKEDYD
-6078 QQAQDEYNKAMD
+6078 QKAQDEYNKAMD
-6090 DWRKSNNIQPGDK
+6090 DWRKANNIQPGDK

-6117 QEYAVRVAD
+6117 QDYAIRVAD
-6126 YESQSDI
+6126 YETQSDI
-6133 WKTAPNVFDYMKK
+6133 WKNAPNVFDYMKK

-6156 AWKTRYDLQEM
+6156 AWKTRYDIHEM
-6167 ENVDEKLYSG
+6167 ESVEEKLYSG
-6177 EPIPGDQSQ
+6177 TQPQ

-6196 VEHAVEQDAARE
+6196 VEHAVERDAERE
-6208 LGDAVGMDLSAE
+6208 LGDAVGMDLSADS
-6220 GAQRHAKLA
+6220 ARHHAKLA

-6237 ESASADDAIF
+6237 ESASAEDAIF
-6247 IHDLCRD
+6247 IHDLCKD

-6280 VAQQDADKEVDK
+6280 VAQQEAEKEVDK
-6292 WVDVLN
+6292 WVEVLN
-6298 NMRAFQDAHSSIT
+6298 NMRAFQDAHAAIT
-6311 ADGVKAAMPELT
+6311 ADGVEAAMPELN

-6337 SYEQLKEIHEAAKVL
+6337 TYEQRKEIHDAAKAL
-6352 ADKFNDYYKDAT
+6352 ADKFNDYYKDIT

-6383 MSEAAYA
+6383 MSDAAYA
-6390 AASASKLGEDPDVKA
+6390 AAEAGKLGEDPEVKA

-6416 FYHVI
+6416 FFHAI

-6441 WDKEKSDAGAWEKY
+6441 WDKEKSDPSAWEKY
-6455 VENYQRMKSG
+6455 VENFQRTKSA

-6489 VAQIMS
+6489 VAKIMS

-6513 LSFLTVSELNKDGEV
+6513 LSFLTISELNSDGEV
-6528 VRTLPVLNSHHPS
+6528 VRALPVLNSHHPS
-6541 RFDEEKYK
+6541 RFDEERYQ

-6557 DVWVLKEVS
+6557 DVWVLKEVA
-6566 RRFSSIFGTM
+6566 RRFASIFGTM

-6583 WLSKIGKGYD
+6583 WLTKTGKVYD

-6626 GMKAIFKYILHDS
+6626 GMKAIFNYILLDS

-6657 AASHLVQLGATQD
+6657 AAQHLVQLGATQD
-6670 YAASDVN
+6670 YAAADVN
-6677 MITERFRNYVRGLR
+6677 MITEKFRNYVKGLR
-6691 KDEAFVKQAAGGAL
+6691 KDDAFIKQAAGGAL
-6705 TPLAVALDFINKG
+6705 TPLAVALDMINKG

-6751 LTSSQRDRLLD
+6751 LTADQRDRLLD

-6800 VSTQR
+6800 ISTQR
-6805 HFFANFGFGSI
+6805 HFFANFGFGSL

-6831 LNRPASQQQR
+6831 LKRAAAQQR
-6841 TEPGR
+6841 PTEPSAA
-6846 VESIDADGDIYRK
+6846 EAIEDDGDIYRK

-6870 LGVCVFFYTMMNGLN
+6870 LGVCVFFYSMMNGLN
-6885 AVMRARDEAKEKEKA
+6885 AVMKARDEEKEKEKA
-6900 DEMRKTNPDYKSP
+6900 DEIRKTNPDYKSP

-6921 MKWYDYTMLGN
+6921 MKWYDYTMFGN
-6932 ALGQQTHLFL
+6932 SLGQQTHLFL
-6942 GRYEDGTEM
+6942 GRYADGSEM

-7000 GIWGFENQNDIEEIQ
+7000 GIWGFENSSDIEEIQ

-7038 TQSEKEFK
+7038 TQAEKEFK
-7046 MIDLFMPSS
+7046 MMDLFMPSQ
-7055 KGFTRYKT
+7055 KGFTRYKA

-7077 GVARVYRAAT
+7077 GCRRVYRAAT
-7087 MNGIDVEKC
+7087 MNGIDAEKC

-7103 LEAEQRD
+7103 LKAEQRD
-7110 EMSDGIKDL
+7110 ELSDGIKDL

-7127 AAKTLKEKKVL
+7127 EAKTLNEKKVL

-7143 KYLAAEGYKAFT
+7143 KYLAAESYKAFT

-7163 EDYLNGDNVAEKDND
+7163 EDYMNGDNVAEKDND
-7178 RYIELSNSS
+7178 RYIELSNSG
-7187 DIRADYRLSAIG
+7187 DIREDYRLRAIS
-7199 KQAKKFVGQIKAAQ
+7199 KQAKKFVGQIKDAQ
-7213 SSGDAS
+7213 TNGDTAT
-7219 AAEELS
+7219 AKKLGE
-7225 NRYGVWIEINTIIN
+7225 RYQSWVKINTIIN
-7239 QERSSVNKLKKQLG
+7239 RERRTVNKLKKQLG
-7253 KGNDKAVMNEIR
+7253 KGNDKAVMSEIR
-7265 EVRKQAQQLVDELPA
+7265 KARKQAQQLVDEVPA

>member
-50 TDVKLNDLSSAYD
+50 ADVKLNDLSSAYD
-63 QGYDYVTTDKPI
+63 QGYDYVTTDQPI

-90 QKAAQDRPTAPV
+90 QKTAQDRPAAPV

-108 PAGKPQAPVAPQQ
+108 PAKPQAPATPQQ

-136 AKNASAKDALISAGQ
+136 AKNASAKDALSSAGQ
-151 TGLEGHAVAAGEA
+151 TGPEGHAVAAGAA
-164 IGNQMQQGSAARQP
+164 IGNMLQQGP
-178 AQQAAAHPQQHVQ
+178 ASKQHTQQKEAHPQQQVQ

-196 AQQTAQTAPKQN
+196 AQQTAQAAPKQN
-208 VESGQV
+208 VEPGQVSPQDGQV

-260 EHRPSAIRYLTN
+260 DHRPTAIRYLTN

-348 AKKIPD
+348 AKKIPY

-370 QSGYQKQLWAIASKS
+370 QSGYQKQLWTIASKS

-395 FMKPVLSE
+395 IMKPVLNE

-415 VNSLFSDWDYAAAAG
+415 VNSLFSDWDYAAEAG
-430 KEYDPKALNAD
+430 KEYDPNALNAD

-476 ASNLAIGGREG
+476 ASNLAIGGRGG

-501 YNAYADPSKAVNYV
+501 YNAYADPSKAINYV

-566 LKGFMDGDLGEL
+566 LKGFMDGDIGEL

-593 LADSKY
+593 LADKKY

-636 VTGALR
+636 VTSALR
-642 KRAIKRFAA
+642 KRAIKRFAG
-651 DLVER
+651 DLMER

-670 LQRTAQNA
+670 FQRTAQNA
-678 GRKAVMGAIH
+678 GRKAVMGAVH

-696 GAISGSLRQS
+696 QAISGSLRQS
-706 VSPAAGAKMDEIL
+706 ISPAAGAKMDEIL

-729 KQQEAQELA
+729 KQQEAQEIA
-738 EANKEARSLISVL
+738 EANKEAHSLTSIL
-751 GAGAKGGLSGAVAG
+751 GAGAEGGLSGAVAG
-765 MSFGPGTYVG
+765 LSFGPGTYVG

-794 GYTARLGTNAAS
+794 GYMARLGTNAAS
-806 ATALGQAEGAI
+806 ATAIGQAEGAI

-841 AQGAAPRVLNGHPIK
+841 AQGAAPRMLNGHPIK

-869 INTEDQQRMRD
+869 ISTEDQQRMRD

-898 RDKGSSTLPNS
+898 RDKGSTTLPNS

-1017 KDADALMEHAYQA
+1017 KDADALMEQAYQA
-1030 AVDAFKNGDGSLG
+1030 AVDAFKNGDGTLG

-1097 HDGNIYNIAREAEA
+1097 HDGNIYNIARAAEA
-1111 ANGLASN
+1111 ANGLASH

-1169 YMSGIEEGQGTE
+1169 YMSGIEEGQGAE
-1181 VKEPGRLE
+1181 VKEPG
-1189 YKPGEEAAVLQP
+1189 EEAAALQP

-1209 VADATQQQP
+1209 VAEATQQPPTEPSTPEVADATQQP
-1218 TEPSAPDVADAT
+1218 STEPSAPDVADAT

-1249 AERDG
+1249 AERGG
-1254 SAPYKN
+1254 SAPYKG
-1260 APQNGSGPEQ
+1260 AAQNGSGPEQ
-1270 GQGPT
+1270 GQGQT

-1280 LEQGQRQPQGEGQ
+1280 LEQGQQPQGQEQVSQEQQQPQVLAEGAGQ

-1317 QLAQIQHDTDLANQR
+1317 QLAQIQHDIDLANQR
-1332 FNQAFGDGNLNA
+1332 FNQAFGDGNMNA
-1344 FRNAMI
+1344 FRNGMI
-1350 EAVRNDDED
+1350 EAVKNDDED
-1359 AMRKLLDKYEGQLSD
+1359 AMRKLLDKYGGQLSD

-1379 TYGLIEIG
+1379 IYGLIEIG

-1400 AMEYR
+1400 TMEYR

-1416 DAQGNITKLTLT
+1416 DAQGNITRLTLD

-1443 YGGVM
+1443 YGGVVV
-1448 AVDENG
+1448 VDMNG
-1454 ETKQIPVSS
+1454 KTKQIPVSS
-1463 IKQVDEPVSAQQQLD
+1463 IKQAEEPVSAQQQLD
-1478 DDTNAFAD
+1478 DDTNAFAE

-1504 QQADINISGQKFHV
+1504 QQAYINISGKMFHV

-1551 AARNESVSAELA
+1551 AARNESVSTELA
-1563 NQQQKRAAQETEAR
+1563 NQQQQRAAQETEAR

-1584 YAEGKPDLG
+1584 YAEGNPDLG
-1593 ASETDPAVAGEYLR
+1593 AAETDPSVAGEYLR
-1607 QEQAAD
+1607 QKQAAD

-1629 SAQQQAQQDLDR
+1629 SAQQQARQDLDR
-1641 HEQWMEINGDQYTP
+1641 QEQWMEINGDQYTP
-1655 EEKATKESI
+1655 EEKATKGSI
-1664 IEQRKKEIVDTR
+1664 IEQRKKEIADTR

-1708 ARKVALSERQKTQDE
+1708 ARKTALAEWQKAQDAE
-1723 PKQATVDGI
+1723 KPKQATVDGI
-1732 DNKTLLDNYP
+1732 DNKTLLDNYA

-1751 QRRREEIMNTYRD
+1751 QRRREEVIHAYRD

-1771 DMQRRLQD
+1771 DMQRRLQN

-1835 DKMEPADRRTELLKG
+1835 DKMEPADRRAELLKG

-1991 INEVEDYERHQE
+1991 INEVEDYERHQD

-2010 EQEDEELK
+2010 EQEEEELK

-2078 EKQLKQNNDGRT
+2078 EEQLKQNNDGRT
-2090 ATETNGS
+2090 ATETNDS

-2102 SQSEPRT
+2102 RQSEPRT
-2109 DDTGDG
+2109 DDSGDG
-2115 KSEETVLGKAAHQP
+2115 KSEETVPSKAAHQP

-2142 DRTAHTPAG
+2142 DRSAHTPTG

-2182 ESGGFG
+2182 ESGAFG

-2196 EELLAYMRLDGNG
+2196 KELLAYMRIDGNG

-2260 LDYKTYGTTDER
+2260 LDYKTYGATDER
-2272 SMLNGQQDAL
+2272 SMLTGQQDAL

-2291 QEEKSPSKEQGE
+2291 QEEKSPSEEQGE
-2303 GQMEMH
+2303 EVSAVKEAEKRVNSISSEIKKVSEDVRDKHLAKVVKKFKLSGKEAVTPEWVAGLDDAQRKAYDRREKLYKKELEQATSKLRVELQEAQLDLENARDARRSDEVREKFIEAIKPKEGSIEARVLSAIENGDDYDFLTDLSPEEITKVKDYSERLIKTVDDMFSDDDADAADLNYYSEQAEEILDCLDNSDFETIKEDTSVTDSGGKYHLGQHVTFEGKEGIVYGFNGMG
-2309 EVDTDKLFKDLK
+2309 EVLVKVRNGSAIALSPDDGRLASSTEPDGVNGSETEPTPVGTGDFGPIYDQFQGKPNEAFAFLKEHKKGYLKGVFHRDDIGDIDLVWGTAPTNYTGKGLAHIIRKHVEVLGDFSSAKDAFDTISDVIVNGEAYDGGNNTWNIEKGNYRVVIARDENGNWILSAFDFKTPKKKKKGSVTPLTPNQTAYADGAGAVAPNLSAAKLVNSSESSDKKSENV
-2321 AGKTATLSD
+2321 G
-2330 YYKDEGGHSI
+2330 EGADNSVKEAAAQQRPTERSNDSGHSI

-2497 HRKTKPFADYKSME
+2497 RRKTKPFADYKSME
-2511 TAAKQQRTESSVRTG
+2511 AAAKQQRTESSVRTG

-2536 NGVKSFKITPKE
+2536 NGGDVSSDQENGVKSFKITPKE
-2548 YTTKRGKKLSMHL
+2548 YTTKRGKKLPMHL

-2610 DDADAKQRPT
+2610 DDAVAKQRPT

-2666 DEGAKKVWESL
+2666 DEGAKKTWESL

-2691 AQAKWVNEHLSD
+2691 AQAKWVNDHLSD

-2715 NTLDPDELRKAFTGI
+2715 NTLDPDELRKVFTGI

-2763 KSSITLLTGV
+2763 RSSITLLTGV

-2892 LVSLEAA
+2892 LVSLEVA

-2980 QPLVRGNGLH
+2980 QPLVRGDGLH
-2990 QPGGPRPHTAGKVAE
+2990 QPGGPRPHTAGKGAE

-3012 QLDFFDLFGDETA
+3012 QLDFFDLFGDETTG
-3025 DKPYHPIENG
+3025 KPYYPIENG
-3035 RRQRSRGI
+3035 RRQRSRGV

-3066 YENRREVSWTDG
+3066 DENRREVSWTDG
-3078 EGKSHSEE
+3078 EGKVHSEE

-3112 GKDNTENAEGAG
+3112 GKDNTEKAEGAG

-3140 DGVLGSSEL
+3140 NGVLGSSEL

-3178 GGRGG
+3178 GRRGG
-3183 ATVDADSGDTAS
+3183 AKGDADSGNTAS
-3195 SLVSGRRHGVST
+3195 SLVGGRRHGVST
-3207 GVRPDGEEHPDRGT
+3207 GVRPDGEGHPDRGT

-3236 RPGANALGSDS
+3236 RPGANASGSDS
-3247 RESRERGASSEEG
+3247 GESPERGASSEEG
-3260 AGVRGLLNS
+3260 AGVRGLLAGQE
-3269 KESDKSA
+3269 KPGKSA

-3324 ATNVDALETLDRL
+3324 ATNVDALETLAQL

-3342 TANAEERNTLGKFR
+3342 TATAEERNKLGKFR

-3368 VDGLLRKGRRWNS
+3368 VDSLLRKGRKWDS
-3381 SRRENVTDVA
+3381 SRRENVTDVS

-3416 KQAALTSYYT
+3416 KKAALTSYYT
-3426 PLPIAGAMNEFLS
+3426 PLPIAGAMNEYLS

-3520 SIKVYD
+3520 DIKVYD

-3614 RKYKDEDDRANTLAR
+3614 RKYKDEDDRTTTVAR

-3661 SYYKSNPK
+3661 GYYKSNPK

-3681 RGDEFGLTSEDDTNV
+3681 RGDEFGLTSEEDANG

-3707 EIVGDRAGQLYD
+3707 EIVGDRTGQLYD

-3733 TYVGDGSY
+3733 IYVGDGSY

-3773 NPKLNRFAARIRLYI
+3773 NPKLKRFAARIRLYI

-3797 IAAQINREPEKVID
+3797 IAAQINREPEKVIE

-3901 SFMENVLG
+3901 SFMEKVLG
-3909 KDWPKLCGDT
+3909 KDWPTLCGDT

-3934 YLSGDVKSKLEDAR
+3934 YLSGDVKSKLEDAK

-3977 NIRMGARWLPDK
+3977 NIRMGARWVPDK
-3989 VYTDFMKKMFG
+3989 VYNDFMKKMFG

-4046 FEAAMKDKS
+4046 FEAAMKDRS

-4086 TFETWVTSDPERADA
+4086 SFETWVTSDPERADA

-4165 SAIMEMRRM
+4165 TAIMEMRRM

-4197 QSYPAAKILAPTEK
+4197 QAYPAAKILAPTEK

-4273 NGSQSQLTKRQLK
+4273 NGRQSQLTKRQLK

-4306 TDKEFCFENLGVDYL
+4306 TDKEFCFENLGVDYI

-4788 EEYQRMND
+4788 EAYQRMND

-4851 GYGMEAHVVQNGDDM
+4851 GYGMEAHLVQNSSDL
-4866 FGFQTILKP
+4866 FGGQTILKP
-4875 VTDHWGLSNLP
+4875 VSNHWALSELP

-4921 KLVHKLE
+4921 KLAHKLE

-4966 NETEQ
+4966 NNAEQET
-4971 ASGEPQG
+4971 GEPQG

-5046 PGIIESI
+5046 PGIIENI

-5114 EVEVPESELRSGYR
+5114 EVEVPVSELRSGYR

-5160 ILSRYDKPVR
+5160 ILSRYDKPIK

-5240 RDTEVFDDGERLRVS
+5240 RDTEVFDDGERLQVS
-5255 DREGGYGV
+5255 IREGGYGV
-5263 YGLNN
+5263 SGLNN
-5268 GYRKLSD
+5268 DYRKLSD

-5288 TTLVDNSGKE
+5288 ATLVDNSGKE
-5298 IDPYVD
+5298 IDPYID

-5310 RWSDGINIQVEP
+5310 RWLDGINIQVEP

-5329 PWNGAA
+5329 PYKGAA
-5335 QNGDTPSSLEGAAQK
+5335 QNT
-5350 AYLARK
+5350 YLARK

-5391 RAKGWFVPKD
+5391 RAKGWFDKKD
-5401 GKITIVLPNH
+5401 DKITIVLPNH
-5411 TDVGDVIRTLLH
+5411 SDVSDVIRTLLH
-5423 EGVAHYGLRQLFGS
+5423 EGVAHYGLRQLFGE

-5459 DLELKYDDKHK
+5459 DLELKYDGDKHK

-5482 TDFEHTANSSW
+5482 TDFEHTVNSSW

-5513 HALTDADLRYVL
+5513 HALTDTDLRYVL

-5570 QRGNVAADYVEEP
+5570 QRGNVAADYVEEA

-5621 SVSVQDAIRVIDH
+5621 PVSVQDAIRVIDH
-5634 LPGSIDTLDGY
+5634 LPGSVDTLDGY

-5657 KNEISK
+5657 KNEIRK
-5663 HKNDTAVLTAMS
+5663 HKNGTAVLTAMS

-5795 EIENNGYGDAVES
+5795 EIENNGYGNAVES
-5808 AGIKELGNRYRMG
+5808 AGIKELGKRYRMG

-5867 HDNTVHVNMD
+5867 HDNTVHVNID

-5908 VDMFGQYIYDNASKE
+5908 VDMFGQFIYDNASKE
-5923 LRRRIVEKADEE
+5923 LRRKIVEKADEE

-5992 NDHDLRYFVLKT
+5992 NDHDLRYYVLKT

-6024 PGRIMYSHRGKP
+6024 PGRIMYSRRGKP

-6117 QEYAVRVAD
+6117 QDYAIRVAD

-6167 ENVDEKLYSG
+6167 EYVDEKLYSG
-6177 EPIPGDQSQ
+6177 EPIPSDEPQ

-6337 SYEQLKEIHEAAKVL
+6337 SYEQLKEIHEAAKAL
-6352 ADKFNDYYKDAT
+6352 ADKFNDYYKDTT

-6390 AASASKLGEDPDVKA
+6390 AAAASKLGEDPDVKA

-6455 VENYQRMKSG
+6455 VENYQRTKSG

-6557 DVWVLKEVS
+6557 DVWVLNEVS

-6606 SGFHMGALSE
+6606 SGFHALALTE
-6616 VALAQMRPDR
+6616 VAIAQMGPIN
-6626 GMKAIFKYILHDS
+6626 G
-6639 IRNHGEIPAYAH
+6639 
-6651 PEDFKL
+6651 
-6657 AASHLVQLGATQD
+6657 
-6670 YAASDVN
+6670 
-6677 MITERFRNYVRGLR
+6677 VRW
-6691 KDEAFVKQAAGGAL
+6691 AVKSL
-6705 TPLAVALDFINKG
+6705 PIVF
-6718 MDKLLWNYLHDG
+6718 
-6730 LKIACFKQFA
+6730 
-6740 EQIDRRVEKEG
+6740 
-6751 LTSSQRDRLLD
+6751 
-6762 EAGQYVNDTFGG
+6762 
-6774 QYWELLNVSPAAL
+6774 
-6787 KWMRRA
+6787 RA
-6793 LLSPDWF
+6793 L
-6800 VSTQR
+6800 
-6805 HFFANFGFGSI
+6805 
-6816 YDTRSFGEYVKESLR
+6816 
-6831 LNRPASQQQR
+6831 
-6841 TEPGR
+6841 
-6846 VESIDADGDIYRK
+6846 
-6859 FRSKEARLCYV
+6859 
-6870 LGVCVFFYTMMNGLN
+6870 
-6885 AVMRARDEAKEKEKA
+6885 
-6900 DEMRKTNPDYKSP
+6900 
-6913 YELAYPDG
+6913 
-6921 MKWYDYTMLGN
+6921 
-6932 ALGQQTHLFL
+6932 
-6942 GRYEDGTEM
+6942 
-6951 YVRWGKQ
+6951 
-6958 FREFPEMFIGRKG
+6958 
-6971 LDFPAP
+6971 
-6977 MIQRMMGKA
+6977 
-6986 NPVIGLVRDNLGAL
+6986 
-7000 GIWGFENQNDIEEIQ
+7000 
-7015 AKYGKQI
+7015 
-7022 GLLAMN
+7022 
-7028 ARHFLPFSLP
+7028 
-7038 TQSEKEFK
+7038 
-7046 MIDLFMPSS
+7046 
-7055 KGFTRYKT
+7055 
-7063 VDYFKDFIKSGDME
+7063 
-7077 GVARVYRAAT
+7077 
-7087 MNGIDVEKC
+7087 
-7096 LQAAITT
+7096 
-7103 LEAEQRD
+7103 
-7110 EMSDGIKDL
+7110 
-7119 SQAVKRYD
+7119 
-7127 AAKTLKEKKVL
+7127 
-7138 KNKLT
+7138 
-7143 KYLAAEGYKAFT
+7143 
-7155 RDEAMQMI
+7155 
-7163 EDYLNGDNVAEKDND
+7163 
-7178 RYIELSNSS
+7178 
-7187 DIRADYRLSAIG
+7187 
-7199 KQAKKFVGQIKAAQ
+7199 
-7213 SSGDAS
+7213 
-7219 AAEELS
+7219 
-7225 NRYGVWIEINTIIN
+7225 
-7239 QERSSVNKLKKQLG
+7239 
-7253 KGNDKAVMNEIR
+7253 
-7265 EVRKQAQQLVDELPA
+7265 
-7280 PK
+7280 

>member
-1 MPNNKPRYSLTV
+1 
-13 DGKQRTVEADKF
+13 
-25 NNNIDA
+25 
-31 FVSQMPDA
+31 
-39 TVRMKDASGKE
+39 
-50 TDVKLNDLSSAYD
+50 
-63 QGYDYVTTDKPI
+63 
-75 YVNTKAPASSSNNER
+75 
-90 QKAAQDRPTAPV
+90 
-102 QQHQSI
+102 
-108 PAGKPQAPVAPQQ
+108 
-121 QGKQEPGFFSRLWQS
+121 
-136 AKNASAKDALISAGQ
+136 
-151 TGLEGHAVAAGEA
+151 
-164 IGNQMQQGSAARQP
+164 
-178 AQQAAAHPQQHVQ
+178 
-191 QPQKD
+191 
-196 AQQTAQTAPKQN
+196 
-208 VESGQV
+208 
-214 SPQDAWRNQ
+214 
-223 PITVGYLT
+223 
-231 KGQHDTTQG
+231 
-240 AVYDQMYK
+240 
-248 EFEDYYNKLNVG
+248 
-260 EHRPSAIRYLTN
+260 
-272 RAWDYNI
+272 
-279 DEGAGGGVVV
+279 
-289 TPKGNRAGDDID
+289 
-301 SNVAYVRDANGN
+301 
-313 VRTEN
+313 
-318 TLGNGRA
+318 
-325 SNIVNNVLT
+325 
-334 HFLTNKAQAAAEEL
+334 
-348 AKKIPD
+348 
-354 GVNEETALD
+354 
-363 ALRDNYY
+363 
-370 QSGYQKQLWAIASKS
+370 
-385 GVQYKDFINE
+385 
-395 FMKPVLSE
+395 
-403 TIKRTHNGLELP
+403 
-415 VNSLFSDWDYAAAAG
+415 
-430 KEYDPKALNAD
+430 
-441 ERKLYDA
+441 
-448 LMTDFDQRLSAD
+448 
-460 RATARG
+460 
-466 KANELAGRET
+466 
-476 ASNLAIGGREG
+476 
-487 HAMQLGVPMETLRE
+487 
-501 YNAYADPSKAVNYV
+501 
-515 LDKLMGN
+515 
-522 GGGNVI
+522 
-528 AGGNGDGINRQAIG
+528 
-542 NLLYRKIMDKLVQ
+542 
-555 ERIPKSKWGYV
+555 
-566 LKGFMDGDLGEL
+566 
-578 FKNYTQTDFERHLDN
+578 
-593 LADSKY
+593 
-599 MQSLKGFSGMLATG
+599 
-613 GHEATKFL
+613 
-621 SDAWEYYLGGKVGSA
+621 
-636 VTGALR
+636 
-642 KRAIKRFAA
+642 
-651 DLVER
+651 
-656 GIQRNVAEGIAARA
+656 
-670 LQRTAQNA
+670 
-678 GRKAVMGAIH
+678 
-688 GAGTMGTA
+688 
-696 GAISGSLRQS
+696 
-706 VSPAAGAKMDEIL
+706 
-719 QRKANGEQIS
+719 
-729 KQQEAQELA
+729 
-738 EANKEARSLISVL
+738 
-751 GAGAKGGLSGAVAG
+751 
-765 MSFGPGTYVG
+765 
-775 ETVSKW
+775 
-781 ASKYM
+781 
-786 GDLASAAT
+786 
-794 GYTARLGTNAAS
+794 
-806 ATALGQAEGAI
+806 
-817 TGEKPEGSIGNQFAQ
+817 
-832 NLVTFALLD
+832 
-841 AQGAAPRVLNGHPIK
+841 
-856 SYRAWKEY
+856 
-864 ERSYG
+864 
-869 INTEDQQRMRD
+869 
-880 AGYGD
+880 
-885 LIDTID
+885 
-891 GLVSERF
+891 
-898 RDKGSSTLPNS
+898 
-909 GWKPQ
+909 
-914 EESTRINE
+914 
-922 GMMKLL
+922 
-928 SDNTL
+928 
-933 PEELKRKYYS
+933 
-943 LVTGDDSKQLSPVVA
+943 
-958 SEVTTD
+958 
-964 EDGNHYLVTYNKYG
+964 
-978 NVVSD
+978 
-983 RQYHNEK
+983 
-990 SAQDAQMKIGHEQDE
+990 
-1005 NLTDALQQGVFA
+1005 
-1017 KDADALMEHAYQA
+1017 
-1030 AVDAFKNGDGSLG
+1030 
-1043 KGQQTLLYLYQNKER
+1043 
-1058 LTKALAAAGTGEPLS
+1058 
-1073 ESDQRLVSLF
+1073 
-1083 NTVQKQLFEHDANS
+1083 
-1097 HDGNIYNIAREAEA
+1097 
-1111 ANGLASN
+1111 
-1118 SLYVARKGHTE
+1118 
-1129 KEAKKLAE
+1129 
-1137 ENGEEAVHVGGD
+1137 
-1149 VWRTA
+1149 
-1154 SEDAAV
+1154 
-1160 KDYQQRLYD
+1160 
-1169 YMSGIEEGQGTE
+1169 
-1181 VKEPGRLE
+1181 
-1189 YKPGEEAAVLQP
+1189 
-1201 PTEPSAPD
+1201 
-1209 VADATQQQP
+1209 
-1218 TEPSAPDVADAT
+1218 
-1230 QQPPTEPST
+1230 
-1239 PKETVDAQQP
+1239 
-1249 AERDG
+1249 
-1254 SAPYKN
+1254 
-1260 APQNGSGPEQ
+1260 
-1270 GQGPT
+1270 
-1275 LPPEA
+1275 
-1280 LEQGQRQPQGEGQ
+1280 
-1293 EKTPLQQRM
+1293 
-1302 EAGYERGMGIDSDET
+1302 
-1317 QLAQIQHDTDLANQR
+1317 
-1332 FNQAFGDGNLNA
+1332 
-1344 FRNAMI
+1344 
-1350 EAVRNDDED
+1350 
-1359 AMRKLLDKYEGQLSD
+1359 
-1374 EQREA
+1374 
-1379 TYGLIEIG
+1379 
-1387 AVQNGIDDSITSQ
+1387 
-1400 AMEYR
+1400 
-1405 DQRQQELADIS
+1405 
-1416 DAQGNITKLTLT
+1416 
-1428 DGTTAYLKNGDITNE
+1428 
-1443 YGGVM
+1443 
-1448 AVDENG
+1448 
-1454 ETKQIPVSS
+1454 
-1463 IKQVDEPVSAQQQLD
+1463 
-1478 DDTNAFAD
+1478 
-1486 DLKTGYQRL
+1486 
-1495 ASGADMLPG
+1495 
-1504 QQADINISGQKFHV
+1504 
-1518 TVDRELED
+1518 
-1526 GRYQLIMDDGSPI
+1526 
-1539 VLTSDEMQQAVA
+1539 
-1551 AARNESVSAELA
+1551 
-1563 NQQQKRAAQETEAR
+1563 
-1577 RTKGIAG
+1577 
-1584 YAEGKPDLG
+1584 
-1593 ASETDPAVAGEYLR
+1593 
-1607 QEQAAD
+1607 
-1613 GKDPLPG
+1613 
-1620 IESEIEAQK
+1620 
-1629 SAQQQAQQDLDR
+1629 
-1641 HEQWMEINGDQYTP
+1641 
-1655 EEKATKESI
+1655 
-1664 IEQRKKEIVDTR
+1664 
-1676 QRIRKLG
+1676 
-1683 EVRNAYM
+1683 
-1690 SSEQRM
+1690 
-1696 KLRNDRMRKSEE
+1696 
-1708 ARKVALSERQKTQDE
+1708 
-1723 PKQATVDGI
+1723 
-1732 DNKTLLDNYP
+1732 
-1742 TQTDAENYL
+1742 
-1751 QRRREEIMNTYRD
+1751 
-1764 GASNTIS
+1764 
-1771 DMQRRLQD
+1771 
-1779 YTDGLEELTPDE
+1779 
-1791 LKSLHSQLAEAKE
+1791 
-1804 QERLAMEQVKQIK
+1804 
-1817 AQQQK
+1817 
-1822 LGTLYKE
+1822 
-1829 RNKAEL
+1829 
-1835 DKMEPADRRTELLKG
+1835 
-1850 ARTPEELLKKAHE
+1850 
-1863 AYKGSDFEGR
+1863 
-1873 LDELEPETLEEYVSQ
+1873 
-1888 NLGYGTLNWEG
+1888 
-1899 TGTGINKK
+1899 
-1907 KGLKQELGLTRGIG
+1907 
-1921 HGFDS
+1921 
-1926 NGINAYI
+1926 
-1933 APKGQGM
+1933 
-1940 SVDMAAHKMWEHSR
+1940 
-1954 GTQFDSYDDQDF
+1954 
-1966 KNAILDLLGSAQK
+1966 
-1979 ATDIK
+1979 
-1984 YLTIRNR
+1984 
-1991 INEVEDYERHQE
+1991 
-2003 EQERWYK
+2003 
-2010 EQEDEELK
+2010 
-2018 ARQQDIDTY
+2018 
-2027 NDYLNAIAESRLLT
+2027 
-2041 PEQESYLNGLYADEI
+2041 
-2056 AEAEQEEADR
+2056 
-2066 KAAWEAYEAEKE
+2066 
-2078 EKQLKQNNDGRT
+2078 
-2090 ATETNGS
+2090 
-2097 GSEVD
+2097 
-2102 SQSEPRT
+2102 
-2109 DDTGDG
+2109 
-2115 KSEETVLGKAAHQP
+2115 
-2129 AAETEHHAQREVR
+2129 
-2142 DRTAHTPAG
+2142 
-2151 DSDADGSV
+2151 
-2159 SLSAQKLK
+2159 
-2167 EIKKR
+2167 
-2172 ASQFS
+2172 
-2177 AETEE
+2177 
-2182 ESGGFG
+2182 
-2188 RLVPKMSD
+2188 
-2196 EELLAYMRLDGNG
+2196 
-2209 DPNEAYHPELYDEYD
+2209 
-2224 SRHNDEEV
+2224 
-2232 EAYNSYLQ
+2232 
-2240 QLRDSGTTTEQ
+2240 
-2251 AEDMLAKVQ
+2251 
-2260 LDYKTYGTTDER
+2260 
-2272 SMLNGQQDAL
+2272 
-2282 IDYISELNH
+2282 
-2291 QEEKSPSKEQGE
+2291 
-2303 GQMEMH
+2303 
-2309 EVDTDKLFKDLK
+2309 
-2321 AGKTATLSD
+2321 
-2330 YYKDEGGHSI
+2330 
-2340 GATDTP
+2340 
-2346 GKVAAERQNVN
+2346 
-2357 TEPTEGQKEAGNYK
+2357 
-2371 KGHIKVDG
+2371 
-2379 YDITIENPKGSTRS
+2379 
-2393 GKDASGKAWSV
+2393 
-2404 PMHYDYGYIKGTE
+2404 
-2417 GVDGDHIDVYL
+2417 
-2428 SDEPTKGNVYV
+2428 
-2439 VDQINQKDGSFDEHK
+2439 
-2454 VMYGFPSMEAAVEAY
+2454 
-2469 KGQYEDGWKVGTV
+2469 
-2482 TEVSREDFK
+2482 
-2491 KWVESS
+2491 
-2497 HRKTKPFADYKSME
+2497 
-2511 TAAKQQRTESSVRTG
+2511 
-2526 TNGVN
+2526 
-2531 GSHGV
+2531 
-2536 NGVKSFKITPKE
+2536 
-2548 YTTKRGKKLSMHL
+2548 
-2561 VTFEGELSK
+2561 
-2570 EQMNAA
+2570 
-2576 KKLAKDAKG
+2576 
-2585 WWSKED
+2585 
-2591 GGFLMRDME
+2591 
-2600 SAQKLADSML
+2600 
-2610 DDADAKQRPT
+2610 
-2620 EPSTKND
+2620 
-2627 TYGADGSHGVNG
+2627 
-2639 GDVSAGK
+2639 
-2646 KLKSAEDVL
+2646 
-2655 AEAER
+2655 
-2660 RKRLTS
+2660 
-2666 DEGAKKVWESL
+2666 
-2677 VNPNKLINFANNEE
+2677 
-2691 AQAKWVNEHLSD
+2691 
-2703 IVDGYIATCKNG
+2703 
-2715 NTLDPDELRKAFTGI
+2715 
-2730 GYDGKNVPQFRVSEK
+2730 
-2745 HVVDILYAKM
+2745 
-2755 LLKALSSG
+2755 
-2763 KSSITLLTGV
+2763 
-2773 GGAGKS
+2773 
-2779 TATRQMDLSNRG
+2779 
-2791 VVYDS
+2791 
-2796 AFNSFSSLEK
+2796 
-2806 AIKKAKAAGIKDIQV
+2806 
-2821 VAVHNDALTAFKNTV
+2821 
-2836 NRGLSSGRFLSLSYF
+2836 
-2851 IDDAFPKNAGKIAAL
+2851 
-2866 SEKYPDVDIVCYDN
+2866 
-2880 SHNDASNRENGG
+2880 
-2892 LVSLEAA
+2892 
-2899 KRWDYSVSNTLI
+2899 
-2911 NQLLDIIEDGI
+2911 
-2922 NKGRFTKDQAASL
+2922 
-2935 GFGLQEV
+2935 
-2942 PRSHGAVADPS
+2942 
-2953 TIERIAR
+2953 
-2960 IGRRI
+2960 
-2965 RQEVG
+2965 
-2970 GDIRPSTSGE
+2970 
-2980 QPLVRGNGLH
+2980 
-2990 QPGGPRPHTAGKVAE
+2990 
-3005 LKSGVPK
+3005 
-3012 QLDFFDLFGDETA
+3012 
-3025 DKPYHPIENG
+3025 
-3035 RRQRSRGI
+3035 
-3043 GFPVGWSLPTKD
+3043 
-3055 GRNIKV
+3055 
-3061 TKVLP
+3061 
-3066 YENRREVSWTDG
+3066 
-3078 EGKSHSEE
+3078 
-3086 MSTDALQHLADVAF
+3086 
-3100 GFADDNTNQNNY
+3100 
-3112 GKDNTENAEGAG
+3112 
-3124 ADSGAD
+3124 
-3130 RPLGPVRPSG
+3130 
-3140 DGVLGSSEL
+3140 
-3149 GRPDAGEV
+3149 
-3157 GGDTKAGIGLA
+3157 
-3168 DGQPGGLSTV
+3168 
-3178 GGRGG
+3178 
-3183 ATVDADSGDTAS
+3183 
-3195 SLVSGRRHGVST
+3195 
-3207 GVRPDGEEHPDRGT
+3207 
-3221 DGRPG
+3221 
-3226 ASERPLRVSV
+3226 
-3236 RPGANALGSDS
+3236 
-3247 RESRERGASSEEG
+3247 
-3260 AGVRGLLNS
+3260 
-3269 KESDKSA
+3269 
-3276 RDEATAS
+3276 
-3283 TRADDGSK
+3283 
-3291 KTASERNTPLNT
+3291 
-3303 RNYLYPKDGADIDNM
+3303 M

-3324 ATNVDALETLDRL
+3324 VTNVDALETLARL

-3342 TANAEERNTLGKFR
+3342 TANAEERNILGKFR

-3368 VDGLLRKGRRWNS
+3368 VDGLLRKGRKWDS
-3381 SRRENVTDVA
+3381 SRENVTDVA
-3391 NPYYRLGMVI
+3391 DPYYRLGMVI
-3401 KSLDPDGKRGVFESI
+3401 KSLDPDGKRGVFDSI

-3426 PLPIAGAMNEFLS
+3426 PLSIAGVMNEYLS
-3439 LAGYKGGGSMLDP
+3439 LAGYKGGGSLLDP

-3614 RKYKDEDDRANTLAR
+3614 RKYKDEDDRATTLAR

-3661 SYYKSNPK
+3661 SYYKANPK

-3681 RGDEFGLTSEDDTNV
+3681 RGDEFGLTSQEDTND

-3753 FGVLRAVSHNGVDM
+3753 FGVLHAVSHGDVDM

-3811 GYRKELNSAYK
+3811 GYRKELNTSYK
-3822 AFRNRYGLL
+3822 AFRDRYGLL
-3831 NDKANNFIAEDIDS
+3831 NDKANNFIEEDIDS

-3901 SFMENVLG
+3901 SFMEKVLG

-3989 VYTDFMKKMFG
+3989 VYTDFMKKVFG

-4039 RRSAKDI
+4039 RRTAKDI
-4046 FEAAMKDKS
+4046 FEAAMKDRS

-4086 TFETWVTSDPERADA
+4086 AFETWVTSDPERADA

-4197 QSYPAAKILAPTEK
+4197 QAYPAAKILAPTEK

-4252 TLREQLQQ
+4252 TLHEQLQQ

-4273 NGSQSQLTKRQLK
+4273 NGRMSQLTKRQLK

-4479 DLNIINEQIVN
+4479 DLDIINEQIVN
-4490 MVKTKDGSFFGIDGN
+4490 MVKTKDGSYFGIQGN
-4505 DKTPWSLQA
+4505 DKTPWSLNA
-4514 SNLSTKASVSPRLV
+4514 ATLSTKASVSPRLV

-4570 SKGKE
+4570 SNGKE

-4637 QPRLV
+4637 QSRLV

-4722 EGEIDADGEIDPAQ
+4722 EGEIDADGQIDPAQ

-4788 EEYQRMND
+4788 ENYQRMNN
-4796 RDKEFLERH
+4796 RDKEFLERN
-4805 GYDPSRPANDYKIV
+4805 GYDPTHPANDYKIV

-4825 YPWKKATDA
+4825 YPWEKATDA

-4851 GYGMEAHVVQNGDDM
+4851 GYGMEAHLVQNSSDL
-4866 FGFQTILKP
+4866 FGGQTILKP
-4875 VTDHWGLSNLP
+4875 VSNHWALSELP

-4906 KSIYHSGEAYKSELD
+4906 KSIYHSGDAYKAELD
-4921 KLVHKLE
+4921 KLTHKLE

-4966 NETEQ
+4966 NEAEQ
-4971 ASGEPQG
+4971 ETGEPQG
-4978 SQDSGDD
+4978 NQDSGDD

-5046 PGIIESI
+5046 PGIIENI

-5114 EVEVPESELRSGYR
+5114 EVEVPVSELRSGYR

-5240 RDTEVFDDGERLRVS
+5240 RDTEVFDDGERLQVFS
-5255 DREGGYGV
+5255 REGGYSV
-5263 YGLNN
+5263 SGLNN

-5288 TTLVDNSGKE
+5288 ATLVDNSGKE
-5298 IDPYVD
+5298 IDPYID

-5310 RWSDGINIQVEP
+5310 RFFDGINIQVEP

-5329 PWNGAA
+5329 PYKGAA
-5335 QNGDTPSSLEGAAQK
+5335 QNGEYASAQK
-5350 AYLARK
+5350 SYVARK

-5369 KMNLGDKVTVL
+5369 KMNLGDRVTVL

-5411 TDVGDVIRTLLH
+5411 TDVSDVIRTLLH
-5423 EGVAHYGLRQLFGS
+5423 EGVAHYGLRQLFGE

-5459 DLELKYDDKHK
+5459 DLELKYDGDKHK

-5482 TDFEHTANSSW
+5482 TDFEHTVNSSW

-5513 HALTDADLRYVL
+5513 RALTDADLRYVL
-5525 WRSYENLKHLGEK
+5525 WRSYENMKHPGAK
-5538 RVPADGHLNEPIE
+5538 RTPADGHLDNPIE
-5551 EIEGEREPREAAAQ
+5551 EIEGEMEPRKAAAEQ
-5565 RRPTE
+5565 RPTE
-5570 QRGNVAADYVEEP
+5570 RSGNVAADMNRR
-5583 QEHSGEMRPLKSAND
+5583 GM
-5598 DKLSITSLP
+5598 
-5607 PSTTIPVTEIDGES
+5607 STRE
-5621 SVSVQDAIRVIDH
+5621 
-5634 LPGSIDTLDGY
+5634 Y
-5645 HLNVSRTTRNKL
+5645 
-5657 KNEISK
+5657 
-5663 HKNDTAVLTAMS
+5663 
-5675 HIEEIVGKSL
+5675 
-5685 LIEEHRDRM
+5685 
-5694 KIDGERKPDNPS
+5694 S
-5706 DQNIEKTQRFYGAA
+5706 DQEK
-5720 TIDGVPY
+5720 I
-5727 RVKST
+5727 
-5732 AIVSRNTDRTRMHNY
+5732 
-5747 EITKIE
+5747 
-5753 LLSPIASTRQK
+5753 
-5764 AYTAVDNNSITLAKL
+5764 
-5779 LKNVEF
+5779 
-5785 SYEKGRKLLD
+5785 
-5795 EIENNGYGDAVES
+5795 
-5808 AGIKELGNRYRMG
+5808 
-5821 EAARTYSEGE
+5821 
-5831 QRDMGNAAEELGETL
+5831 DMGNAAEELGETL
-5846 GGVAVTIEHNGKDG
+5846 GGIPVTIEHNGKDG

-5867 HDNTVHVNMD
+5867 RDNTVHVNMD

-5908 VDMFGQYIYDNASKE
+5908 VDMFGQFIYDNASKD
-5923 LRRRIVEKADEE
+5923 LRRKIVEKADEE

-6010 WSMMDEETQ
+6010 WSMMDEEAQ

-6024 PGRIMYSHRGKP
+6024 PGRIMYSRRGKP

-6066 ANDPMPEKGDYD
+6066 ANDPMPEKEDYD

-6090 DWRKSNNIQPGDK
+6090 EWHKSNNIQPGDK
-6103 EPSEFPKRKDGESP
+6103 GPSEFPKRKDGESP

-6196 VEHAVEQDAARE
+6196 VEHAVEQDTARE

-6280 VAQQDADKEVDK
+6280 VAQKGADKEVDK

-6298 NMRAFQDAHSSIT
+6298 NMRAFQDAHASIT
-6311 ADGVKAAMPELT
+6311 ADGVKAAMPELN

-6337 SYEQLKEIHEAAKVL
+6337 TYEQRKEIHEAAKAL
-6352 ADKFNDYYKDAT
+6352 ADKFNDYYKDTT

-6383 MSEAAYA
+6383 MSDAAYA
-6390 AASASKLGEDPDVKA
+6390 AAAASKLGEDPDVKA

-6455 VENYQRMKSG
+6455 VENYQRTKSG

-6541 RFDEEKYK
+6541 RFDGEKYK

-6626 GMKAIFKYILHDS
+6626 GMKAIFKYILLDS

-6677 MITERFRNYVRGLR
+6677 MITERLRNYVRGLR
-6691 KDEAFVKQAAGGAL
+6691 KDEAFAKQAAGGVL

-6740 EQIDRRVEKEG
+6740 EQIYRRVEKEG
-6751 LTSSQRDRLLD
+6751 LTSAQRDRLLD

-6774 QYWELLNVSPAAL
+6774 QYWELLNLSPAAL

-6816 YDTRSFGEYVKESLR
+6816 YDTRSFGEYVKESLHLKR
-6831 LNRPASQQQR
+6831 ATAQRQR
-6841 TEPGR
+6841 TATGR
-6846 VESIDADGDIYRK
+6846 VESVDADGNIYRK

-6913 YELAYPDG
+6913 YELSYPDG

-6932 ALGQQTHLFL
+6932 SLGQQTHLFL

-7087 MNGIDVEKC
+7087 MNGIDAEKC

-7103 LEAEQRD
+7103 LKAEQRD
-7110 EMSDGIKDL
+7110 EMSDGITDL
-7119 SQAVKRYD
+7119 NQAVKRYD
-7127 AAKTLKEKKVL
+7127 AAKTLKEKKLL

-7143 KYLAAEGYKAFT
+7143 KLLAAESYKAFT

-7163 EDYLNGDNVAEKDND
+7163 EDYMNGDNVAEKDND
-7178 RYIELSNSS
+7178 RYIELSNSG

-7199 KQAKKFVGQIKAAQ
+7199 KQAKKFVGQIKDAQ

-7219 AAEELS
+7219 AAESLA
-7225 NRYGVWIEINTIIN
+7225 NRYGSWIEINTIIN

-7265 EVRKQAQQLVDELPA
+7265 EVRKQAQQLVDALPA

>member
-50 TDVKLNDLSSAYD
+50 ADVKLNDLSSAYD

-108 PAGKPQAPVAPQQ
+108 PAGKPQAPATPQQ

-136 AKNASAKDALISAGQ
+136 AKNALSSAGQ

-164 IGNQMQQGSAARQP
+164 IGNKMQQGSAARQP

-196 AQQTAQTAPKQN
+196 AQQTPQTAPKQN

-279 DEGAGGGVVV
+279 DEGEGGGVVV
-289 TPKGNRAGDDID
+289 TPKGNHTSGYID
-301 SNVAYVRDANGN
+301 SNVTYVRDANGN

-325 SNIVNNVLT
+325 NNIVNNVLAN
-334 HFLTNKAQAAAEEL
+334 FLTNKAQAAAEEL
-348 AKKIPD
+348 AKKIPY

-370 QSGYQKQLWAIASKS
+370 QSGYQKELWAIASKS

-395 FMKPVLSE
+395 FMKPVLNE

-415 VNSLFSDWDYAAAAG
+415 VNSLFSDWDYAAEAG
-430 KEYDPKALNAD
+430 KEYDPNALNAD

-515 LDKLMGN
+515 LDKLYSN
-522 GGGNVI
+522 GKGGQ
-528 AGGNGDGINRQAIG
+528 GGVPVKDNIDRQRIG

-593 LADSKY
+593 LADTKY

-613 GHEATKFL
+613 GHEVTKFL

-636 VTGALR
+636 VTSALR
-642 KRAIKRFAA
+642 KRAIQRFAG
-651 DLVER
+651 DLIER

-670 LQRTAQNA
+670 FQRTTQNA
-678 GRKAVMGAIH
+678 GRKAVMGAVH

-696 GAISGSLRQS
+696 QAFSGALRQS
-706 VSPAAGAKMDEIL
+706 ISPAAGAKMDEIL
-719 QRKANGEQIS
+719 QRKANGEQID
-729 KQQEAQELA
+729 KKQEAQEIA
-738 EANKEARSLISVL
+738 EANKEAHNLTSVL
-751 GAGAKGGLSGAVAG
+751 GAGAMGGLSGAVAG

-775 ETVSKW
+775 ETLSKW

-794 GYTARLGTNAAS
+794 GYMARLGTNAAS

-841 AQGAAPRVLNGHPIK
+841 AQGAAPRMLNGHPIK

-869 INTEDQQRMRD
+869 ISTEAQQRMRD

-898 RDKGSSTLPNS
+898 RDGGSSTLPNS

-928 SDNTL
+928 SDDTL

-983 RQYHNEK
+983 RQYHSEK
-990 SAQDAQMKIGHEQDE
+990 AAQDAQMKIGHEQDE

-1017 KDADALMEHAYQA
+1017 KDADALMEQAYHA

-1097 HDGNIYNIAREAEA
+1097 HDGNIYNIARAAEA
-1111 ANGLASN
+1111 ANGLASH

-1169 YMSGIEEGQGTE
+1169 YMSGIEEGQGAE
-1181 VKEPGRLE
+1181 VKEQGRIE
-1189 YKPGEEAAVLQP
+1189 YKPGEGAAAQQP
-1201 PTEPSAPD
+1201 PTEPSA
-1209 VADATQQQP
+1209 
-1218 TEPSAPDVADAT
+1218 S
-1230 QQPPTEPST
+1230 
-1239 PKETVDAQQP
+1239 KETVDAQQP

-1254 SAPYKN
+1254 SAPYKG
-1260 APQNGSGPEQ
+1260 AAQNGSEPIQ
-1270 GQGPT
+1270 GQGPI

-1280 LEQGQRQPQGEGQ
+1280 LEKGQQPQGQGQ
-1293 EKTPLQQRM
+1293 QQPQGLAERAGQDKTPLQQRM
-1302 EAGYERGMGIDSDET
+1302 EAGYERGMGIESDET
-1317 QLAQIQHDTDLANQR
+1317 QLAQIQHDTDFANQR

-1344 FRNAMI
+1344 FRNGMI
-1350 EAVRNDDED
+1350 DAVKNGDED

-1374 EQREA
+1374 EQKEA

-1400 AMEYR
+1400 TMEYR
-1405 DQRQQELADIS
+1405 DQRQHELADIS
-1416 DAQGNITKLTLT
+1416 DATGNITRLTLA
-1428 DGTTAYLKNGDITNE
+1428 DGTTVYLKNGDIANE

-1448 AVDENG
+1448 VVDENG
-1454 ETKQIPVSS
+1454 DTKQIPVSS
-1463 IKQVDEPVSAQQQLD
+1463 IKQVDEPVSAKQQLD

-1504 QQADINISGQKFHV
+1504 QQADINISGKMFHV

-1539 VLTSDEMQQAVA
+1539 VLTPDEMQKAVK
-1551 AARNESVSAELA
+1551 AARDESIATELS
-1563 NQQQKRAAQETEAR
+1563 NQQQQRQAQETEAR
-1577 RTKGIAG
+1577 MTKGIVG

-1593 ASETDPAVAGEYLR
+1593 ASETDPTVAGEYLR
-1607 QEQAAD
+1607 QQQAED

-1620 IESEIEAQK
+1620 IESEIESQK
-1629 SAQQQAQQDLDR
+1629 STQQQAQQDLDR
-1641 HEQWMEINGDQYTP
+1641 HEQWMEINGDLYSP
-1655 EEKATKESI
+1655 EDKATKESI
-1664 IEQRKKEIVDTR
+1664 IEQRKKEIADTR

-1696 KLRNDRMRKSEE
+1696 KFRNDRMRKSEE
-1708 ARKVALSERQKTQDE
+1708 ARKTAFAEWQKAQDVDKSK
-1723 PKQATVDGI
+1723 PAIVDGI
-1732 DNKTLLDNYP
+1732 DNKTLLDNYA
-1742 TQTDAENYL
+1742 TQAEAEDYL
-1751 QRRREEIMNTYRD
+1751 QRRREEVIHAYRD

-1771 DMQRRLQD
+1771 DVQRRLQD
-1779 YTDGLEELTPDE
+1779 YTNGLEELTPDE
-1791 LKSLHSQLAEAKE
+1791 LKSLHSQLADAKE

-1835 DKMEPADRRTELLKG
+1835 DKMEPADRRAVLLKG
-1850 ARTPEELLKKAHE
+1850 ARTPEELLRKAHE
-1863 AYKGSDFEGR
+1863 AYKGSDLEGR
-1873 LDELEPETLEEYVSQ
+1873 LDDLEPETLEEYVSQ

-1899 TGTGINKK
+1899 TGSGISKK

-1926 NGINAYI
+1926 NGINAYL
-1933 APKGQGM
+1933 APTGQGM
-1940 SVDMAAHKMWEHSR
+1940 SVDLAAHKMWEETR
-1954 GTQFDSYDDQDF
+1954 GTQFDNYDDQDF

-1984 YLTIRNR
+1984 YLMIRNR

-2010 EQEDEELK
+2010 EQEEEALK
-2018 ARQQDIDTY
+2018 KRQQDIDMY

-2041 PEQESYLNGLYADEI
+2041 PEHESYLNGLYADEI

-2066 KAAWEAYEAEKE
+2066 EAAWKAYEAEKE
-2078 EKQLKQNNDGRT
+2078 ENQLKQNNDGRT
-2090 ATETNGS
+2090 ATETNERGT
-2097 GSEVD
+2097 GVD
-2102 SQSEPRT
+2102 KQSEPGA
-2109 DDTGDG
+2109 DDAGNG
-2115 KSEETVLGKAAHQP
+2115 KSEETLPGKAAHQP

-2142 DRTAHTPAG
+2142 DRSAHTPTG

-2159 SLSAQKLK
+2159 SLSTQKLK

-2182 ESGGFG
+2182 ESSAFG

-2196 EELLAYMRLDGNG
+2196 EELLTYMRLDGNG

-2232 EAYNSYLQ
+2232 DAYNSYLQ
-2240 QLRDSGTTTEQ
+2240 QLRDSGTTAEQ
-2251 AEDMLAKVQ
+2251 AEDMLANVQ
-2260 LDYKTYGTTDER
+2260 LDYKRYGATDER

-2291 QEEKSPSKEQGE
+2291 QEEEKSPSEEQGE

-2309 EVDTDKLFKDLK
+2309 EVDTDKLFNDLK
-2321 AGKTATLSD
+2321 AGKAATLSD
-2330 YYKDEGGHSI
+2330 YYKDEGVHSI
-2340 GATDTP
+2340 GTTDTP
-2346 GKVAAERQNVN
+2346 EKMSAERQNVN
-2357 TEPTEGQKEAGNYK
+2357 TDPTEGQKEAGNYK

-2404 PMHYDYGYIKGTE
+2404 PMHYDYGYIRGTE

-2439 VDQINQKDGSFDEHK
+2439 VDQINQNDGSFDEHK

-2469 KGQYEDGWKVGTV
+2469 KGQYTDGWKVGTV

-2511 TAAKQQRTESSVRTG
+2511 AAALQQLTERDGNHDRNVAHE
-2526 TNGVN
+2526 VN
-2531 GSHGV
+2531 
-2536 NGVKSFKITPKE
+2536 
-2548 YTTKRGKKLSMHL
+2548 
-2561 VTFEGELSK
+2561 
-2570 EQMNAA
+2570 
-2576 KKLAKDAKG
+2576 
-2585 WWSKED
+2585 
-2591 GGFLMRDME
+2591 
-2600 SAQKLADSML
+2600 
-2610 DDADAKQRPT
+2610 
-2620 EPSTKND
+2620 
-2627 TYGADGSHGVNG
+2627 
-2639 GDVSAGK
+2639 DVSAGK
-2646 KLKSAEDVL
+2646 KLESANDVL

-2666 DEGAKKVWESL
+2666 EEGAKKTWESL
-2677 VNPNKLINFANNEE
+2677 VNPNKLINFANDEE

-2730 GYDGKNVPQFRVSEK
+2730 GYDGKNVPQFRASEK

-2755 LLKALSSG
+2755 LLKALASG

-2821 VAVHNDALTAFKNTV
+2821 VAVHNDALTAFNNTV

-2892 LVSLEAA
+2892 LVSIDAA
-2899 KRWDYSVSNTLI
+2899 KHWDYSVSNALI

-2980 QPLVRGNGLH
+2980 QPLVRGDGLH
-2990 QPGGPRPHTAGKVAE
+2990 QPGGPRPHTAGKDAE
-3005 LKSGVPK
+3005 IKPHSAK

-3025 DKPYHPIENG
+3025 DKPYYPIENG
-3035 RRQRSRGI
+3035 RIQPSRGI
-3043 GFPVGWSLPTKD
+3043 AFPVGWSLPTKD

-3066 YENRREVSWTDG
+3066 GENRREVSWTDG
-3078 EGKSHSEE
+3078 EGKAHSEE

-3124 ADSGAD
+3124 ADSGAN

-3140 DGVLGSSEL
+3140 NGVLGSSEL

-3157 GGDTKAGIGLA
+3157 GGDTKESSGLA

-3178 GGRGG
+3178 GRRGG
-3183 ATVDADSGDTAS
+3183 AKVDADSGDTAS
-3195 SLVSGRRHGVST
+3195 SLGGGRRHGVST
-3207 GVRPDGEEHPDRGT
+3207 GVRPDGEGHSDRGT

-3226 ASERPLRVSV
+3226 APERPLRVSV
-3236 RPGANALGSDS
+3236 RPGADASGSDS
-3247 RESRERGASSEEG
+3247 GESPVRGASSEEG
-3260 AGVRGLLNS
+3260 AGVRGLLAGQE
-3269 KESDKSA
+3269 KPGKPA
-3276 RDEATAS
+3276 RDEATA
-3283 TRADDGSK
+3283 TMRADDGSK

-3324 ATNVDALETLDRL
+3324 ATNVDALETLAQL

-3342 TANAEERNTLGKFR
+3342 TATAEERNKLGKFR

-3368 VDGLLRKGRRWNS
+3368 VDSLLRKGRKWDS

-3416 KQAALTSYYT
+3416 KKAALTSYYT
-3426 PLPIAGAMNEFLS
+3426 PLPIAGTMNEYLS

-3520 SIKVYD
+3520 DIKVYD

-3533 SPAKKAAQGKIHTY
+3533 RPAKKAAQGKIHTY

-3635 QQQFS
+3635 QRQFS
-3640 NVDTIKAHNASE
+3640 RVDTIKAHNASE

-3661 SYYKSNPK
+3661 GYYKSNPK

-3681 RGDEFGLTSEDDTNV
+3681 RGDEFGLTSVDDTNA

-3701 LDAIKK
+3701 HEAIKK
-3707 EIVGDRAGQLYD
+3707 EIVGDRSGQLYD

-3733 TYVGDGSY
+3733 SYVGDGSY
-3741 QSNGNIV
+3741 QSSGNIV

-3753 FGVLRAVSHNGVDM
+3753 FGVLRAVSHGDVDM

-3797 IAAQINREPEKVID
+3797 IAAQINREPEKVIED
-3811 GYRKELNSAYK
+3811 YRKELNAAYK
-3822 AFRNRYGLL
+3822 AFSNRYGLL

-3877 DTSKVKDPASAIA
+3877 DTSKVNDPASAIA

-3901 SFMENVLG
+3901 SFMEAMLG
-3909 KDWPKLCGDT
+3909 KDWPTLCGDT

-3934 YLSGDVKSKLEDAR
+3934 YLSGDVKSKLEDAQ
-3948 RAAEEDPAYKRNVE
+3948 RAAAESSEYKRNVE
-3962 ALEKVQPRDIPVGEI
+3962 ALEKVQPRDIPIGEI
-3977 NIRMGARWLPDK
+3977 NIRMGARWVPDK
-3989 VYTDFMKKMFG
+3989 IYTDFMKKMFG

-4046 FEAAMKDKS
+4046 FEAAMKDRS

-4197 QSYPAAKILAPTEK
+4197 QAYPAAKILAPTEK

-4260 LEAAIMLM
+4260 LEATIMLM

-4479 DLNIINEQIVN
+4479 DLDIINEQIVN

-4514 SNLSTKASVSPRLV
+4514 SNFSTKASVSPRLV

-4637 QPRLV
+4637 QSRLV

-4722 EGEIDADGEIDPAQ
+4722 EGEIDADGQIDPAQ

-4788 EEYQRMND
+4788 EEYKRMND
-4796 RDKEFLERH
+4796 RDKEFLERN

-4825 YPWKKATDA
+4825 FPWKKATEA

-4851 GYGMEAHVVQNGDDM
+4851 GYGMKAHVVQNGDDM

-4875 VTDHWGLSNLP
+4875 VSDHWGLSNLP

-4906 KSIYHSGEAYKSELD
+4906 KSIYHSGDAYKAELD
-4921 KLVHKLE
+4921 KLTHKLE

-4966 NETEQ
+4966 NEAEQ
-4971 ASGEPQG
+4971 KTGEPQG

-5014 INGKLYPPMMAA
+5014 INGKLYPPMAA
-5026 VKGKLVE
+5026 KVNGSLVE
-5033 PRELGQWEVADER
+5033 SAEPGQWLRADEH
-5046 PGIIESI
+5046 PELA
-5053 KKNKAGEEI
+5053 KNGLF
-5062 GYVTLDKGSKDST
+5062 TLNKGGKDAS
-5075 GKKGTPIKGV
+5075 GKRLGSVPA

-5100 QFKSAW
+5100 QFSSAYK
-5106 IRPNIVTV
+5106 RPNLVTV
-5114 EVEVPESELRSGYR
+5114 EVEIPKSELTSGYQ
-5128 AKYAKDP
+5128 ADGAKDP
-5135 VGETDWHSGSV
+5135 VGEMSWHAGPVSS
-5146 TKQLTAQGHSPRKV
+5146 KLPKEKERKV
-5160 ILSRYDKPVR
+5160 ILSRWCKVVR
-5170 VLSAAETAERIID
+5170 VVPDAEVADKVAGMLKGEDISVPDNT
-5183 YIGDYDVTIPENVV
+5183 V
-5197 TPQVR
+5197 TPSLR
-5202 VELEKRG
+5202 MELEKRG
-5209 IKIGA
+5209 VPITHTKMV
-5214 PEKGVKKTEQI
+5214 EDW
-5225 REAIERGLSVSDDML
+5225 ERKYPATQSGLSRDGDGAYTDDELSEMNDPFVKML
-5240 RDTEVFDDGERLRVS
+5240 GEKARSAKQRKAFAA
-5255 DREGGYGV
+5255 RE
-5263 YGLNN
+5263 
-5268 GYRKLSD
+5268 R
-5275 LLDAFRD
+5275 RRM
-5282 KYPGYV
+5282 
-5288 TTLVDNSGKE
+5288 E
-5298 IDPYVD
+5298 
-5304 DLELAN
+5304 
-5310 RWSDGINIQVEP
+5310 
-5322 WRKYLSA
+5322 
-5329 PWNGAA
+5329 AA
-5335 QNGDTPSSLEGAAQK
+5335 AHE
-5350 AYLARK
+5350 
-5356 TRNAL
+5356 
-5361 AAVKHWAD
+5361 WAD
-5369 KMNLGDKVTVL
+5369 KLHLDNVEIVTEPVAIKDRRGRVYHPKGYFDKGTSRIVICIGNNRNVRDVVQTVL
-5380 TSTDGLQGKKA
+5380 HEA
-5391 RAKGWFVPKD
+5391 
-5401 GKITIVLPNH
+5401 
-5411 TDVGDVIRTLLH
+5411 VG
-5423 EGVAHYGLRQLFGS
+5423 HYGLRRLFGK
-5437 HFDTFLDNVYNN
+5437 HFDTFLENVY
-5449 ANHSVKSRIR
+5449 AAADMDVRRRIT
-5459 DLELKYDDKHK
+5459 ELALRKYGGNFHV
-5470 ATEEYLAGLAED
+5470 ATEEYLASLAED
-5482 TDFEHTANSSW
+5482 TNYESL
-5493 WSKIKNMFLDMLAKV
+5493 SKGFWPRIKQLFLRMLRAI
-5508 GLKLR
+5508 GLKDFVDRGVTLSINE
-5513 HALTDADLRYVL
+5513 LRYIL
-5525 WRSYENLKHLGEK
+5525 WRSFKNLTAPGEHRSFADEAEDEAKQAELKVGDFRLDKAIDQGASPEELAVINKTVQRSWLAKKAMDTLRQLTAAKRELDEAITENPSSEK
-5538 RVPADGHLNEPIE
+5538 ASRLRGQLEKLNETMDDNRDWAEDLNVDLRQLLKDNGVKE
-5551 EIEGEREPREAAAQ
+5551 EDLREFDSRQEGIDGAQ
-5565 RRPTE
+5565 QRPTE
-5570 QRGNVAADYVEEP
+5570 QSLNEQQEAAEREAREEKVRRLTQRFVRTFRQWLKVKKEYDRSFQEDPESERTDTLGDVLNGWNDNMETLVDEAYEMGLDARQLRQKLKDNGTEDEDLREYDGLFADEEVPIAVDKNITPEQQALLRGLNSHEYPTIQKLSAEKLGNNVESAVNKGENVSEHGAAAQQPTERRGNVGADMNRRGMSTREFSD
-5583 QEHSGEMRPLKSAND
+5583 QE
-5598 DKLSITSLP
+5598 
-5607 PSTTIPVTEIDGES
+5607 
-5621 SVSVQDAIRVIDH
+5621 
-5634 LPGSIDTLDGY
+5634 
-5645 HLNVSRTTRNKL
+5645 
-5657 KNEISK
+5657 
-5663 HKNDTAVLTAMS
+5663 
-5675 HIEEIVGKSL
+5675 
-5685 LIEEHRDRM
+5685 
-5694 KIDGERKPDNPS
+5694 KIDMR
-5706 DQNIEKTQRFYGAA
+5706 
-5720 TIDGVPY
+5720 
-5727 RVKST
+5727 
-5732 AIVSRNTDRTRMHNY
+5732 
-5747 EITKIE
+5747 
-5753 LLSPIASTRQK
+5753 
-5764 AYTAVDNNSITLAKL
+5764 
-5779 LKNVEF
+5779 
-5785 SYEKGRKLLD
+5785 
-5795 EIENNGYGDAVES
+5795 
-5808 AGIKELGNRYRMG
+5808 
-5821 EAARTYSEGE
+5821 
-5831 QRDMGNAAEELGETL
+5831 NAAEELGETL
-5846 GGVAVTIEHNGKDG
+5846 GGVPVAIEHNGKDG

-5908 VDMFGQYIYDNASKE
+5908 VDMFGQFIYDNASKE

-6010 WSMMDEETQ
+6010 WSMMDEEAQ

-6024 PGRIMYSHRGKP
+6024 PGRIMYSRRGKP
-6036 RKRKDETMAQYIE
+6036 RKRKDESMAQYIE

-6066 ANDPMPEKGDYD
+6066 ANDPLPEKEDYD
-6078 QQAQDEYNKAMD
+6078 HQAQDEYNKAMD
-6090 DWRKSNNIQPGDK
+6090 DWRKSNNIQSGDK
-6103 EPSEFPKRKDGESP
+6103 EPSEFPKRKHGESP

-6177 EPIPGDQSQ
+6177 EPIPVDQPQ

-6254 IDALAKKKGMKPA
+6254 IDALAKKKGMKTA

-6337 SYEQLKEIHEAAKVL
+6337 TYEQRKEIHEAAKAL
-6352 ADKFNDYYKDAT
+6352 ADKFNDYYKDTT

-6383 MSEAAYA
+6383 MSDAAYA
-6390 AASASKLGEDPDVKA
+6390 AAAASKLGEDPDVKA

-6441 WDKEKSDAGAWEKY
+6441 WDKKKSDAGAWEKY
-6455 VENYQRMKSG
+6455 VENYQRTKSG

-6528 VRTLPVLNSHHPS
+6528 VRTLPVLNSHHPN
-6541 RFDEEKYK
+6541 RFDEERYK

-6557 DVWVLKEVS
+6557 DVWVLNEVS

-6583 WLSKIGKGYD
+6583 WLSKTGKVYD

-6626 GMKAIFKYILHDS
+6626 GMKAIFKYILLDS
-6639 IRNHGEIPAYAH
+6639 IRHHGEIPAYVH

-6677 MITERFRNYVRGLR
+6677 MITERFRNYVRSLR

-6800 VSTQR
+6800 ISTQR
-6805 HFFANFGFGSI
+6805 HFFANFGFGSL

-6831 LNRPASQQQR
+6831 LNRAAAQQRR
-6841 TEPGR
+6841 TEPGS

-6913 YELAYPDG
+6913 YELSYPDG

-6932 ALGQQTHLFL
+6932 SLGQQTHLFL
-6942 GRYEDGTEM
+6942 ERYEDGTEM

-7046 MIDLFMPSS
+7046 MMDLFMPSS

-7087 MNGIDVEKC
+7087 MNGIDAEKC

-7103 LEAEQRD
+7103 LKAEQRD

-7143 KYLAAEGYKAFT
+7143 KLLAAESYKAFT

-7163 EDYLNGDNVAEKDND
+7163 EDYMNGDNVSEKDND

-7199 KQAKKFVGQIKAAQ
+7199 KQAKKFVVQIKDAQ

-7219 AAEELS
+7219 AAEKLA
-7225 NRYGVWIEINTIIN
+7225 NRYSSWIEINTIIN

-7265 EVRKQAQQLVDELPA
+7265 EVRKQAQQLVDALPA

>member
-25 NNNIDA
+25 NSNIDA

-50 TDVKLNDLSSAYD
+50 ADVKLNDLSSAYD
-63 QGYDYVTTDKPI
+63 QGYDYVTTDQPI

-108 PAGKPQAPVAPQQ
+108 PASKPQATATPQQ

-136 AKNASAKDALISAGQ
+136 AKNASAKDALSSAGQ
-151 TGLEGHAVAAGEA
+151 TGLEGHAVAAGA
-164 IGNQMQQGSAARQP
+164 TIGNMLQQGSAARQP

-196 AQQTAQTAPKQN
+196 AQQTPQTAPKQN

-214 SPQDAWRNQ
+214 SQQDAWRNQ

-279 DEGAGGGVVV
+279 DEGEGGGVVV
-289 TPKGNRAGDDID
+289 TPKGNHTSGYID

-325 SNIVNNVLT
+325 NNIVNNVLAN
-334 HFLTNKAQAAAEEL
+334 FLTNKAQAAAEEL
-348 AKKIPD
+348 AKKIPY
-354 GVNEETALD
+354 GVNEETVLD

-370 QSGYQKQLWAIASKS
+370 QSGYQKELWAIASKS

-395 FMKPVLSE
+395 FMKPVLNE

-415 VNSLFSDWDYAAAAG
+415 VNSLFSDWDYAAEAG
-430 KEYDPKALNAD
+430 KEYDPNALNAD

-566 LKGFMDGDLGEL
+566 LKGFMDGDIGEL

-593 LADSKY
+593 LADKKY

-651 DLVER
+651 DLIER

-670 LQRTAQNA
+670 FQRTAQNA
-678 GRKAVMGAIH
+678 GRKAVMGAVH

-696 GAISGSLRQS
+696 QAISGALRQS
-706 VSPAAGAKMDEIL
+706 ISPAAGEKMDEIL
-719 QRKANGEQIS
+719 QRKANGEQIDK
-729 KQQEAQELA
+729 KQEEQEIA
-738 EANKEARSLISVL
+738 EANKEAHNLTSVL
-751 GAGAKGGLSGAVAG
+751 GAGAEGGLSGAVAG
-765 MSFGPGTYVG
+765 LSFGPGTYVG

-794 GYTARLGTNAAS
+794 GYMARLGTNAAS
-806 ATALGQAEGAI
+806 ATAIGQAEGAI

-841 AQGAAPRVLNGHPIK
+841 AQGAAPRMLNGHPIK

-869 INTEDQQRMRD
+869 ISTEDQQRMRD

-898 RDKGSSTLPNS
+898 REGGSSTLPNS

-983 RQYHNEK
+983 RQYNNEK
-990 SAQDAQMKIGHEQDE
+990 SARDAQMKIGHEQDE

-1030 AVDAFKNGDGSLG
+1030 AVDAFKYGDGSLD

-1058 LTKALAAAGTGEPLS
+1058 LAKALAAAGTGEPLS
-1073 ESDQRLVSLF
+1073 ESDQRLVTLF

-1097 HDGNIYNIAREAEA
+1097 HDGNIYNIARAAEA
-1111 ANGLASN
+1111 ANGLASH
-1118 SLYVARKGHTE
+1118 SLYVARKGHT
-1129 KEAKKLAE
+1129 KKKAKKLAK

-1169 YMSGIEEGQGTE
+1169 YMGGMEEGQGAE
-1181 VKEPGRLE
+1181 VKEPGRIE
-1189 YKPGEEAAVLQP
+1189 YKPGEEAAAQQP
-1201 PTEPSAPD
+1201 PTEPSA
-1209 VADATQQQP
+1209 
-1218 TEPSAPDVADAT
+1218 
-1230 QQPPTEPST
+1230 

-1249 AERDG
+1249 AERDS
-1254 SAPYKN
+1254 SAPYKD
-1260 APQNGSGPEQ
+1260 AAQNGSEPEQ
-1270 GQGPT
+1270 GQGPI

-1280 LEQGQRQPQGEGQ
+1280 LEKGQQPQGQGQQQPQGLAEGAGQ

-1317 QLAQIQHDTDLANQR
+1317 QLAQIQHDTDFANQR
-1332 FNQAFGDGNLNA
+1332 FNQAFGDGNMNA
-1344 FRNAMI
+1344 FRNGMI
-1350 EAVRNDDED
+1350 DAVKNGDED

-1387 AVQNGIDDSITSQ
+1387 AVQNGIDDSVTSQ
-1400 AMEYR
+1400 TMEYR

-1416 DAQGNITKLTLT
+1416 DAQGNITRLTLA

-1448 AVDENG
+1448 VVDENG

-1463 IKQVDEPVSAQQQLD
+1463 IKQAEEPVSAQQQLEEE
-1478 DDTNAFAD
+1478 TNAFAE

-1504 QQADINISGQKFHV
+1504 QQADINISGKMFHV

-1563 NQQQKRAAQETEAR
+1563 NQKQQRAAQEAEAR

-1593 ASETDPAVAGEYLR
+1593 ASETDPTVAGEYLR
-1607 QEQAAD
+1607 QQQAED

-1620 IESEIEAQK
+1620 IESEIESQK

-1641 HEQWMEINGDQYTP
+1641 HEQWMEINGDLYSP
-1655 EEKATKESI
+1655 DDKATKESI
-1664 IEQRKKEIVDTR
+1664 IEQCKKEIAATK

-1696 KLRNDRMRKSEE
+1696 KFRNDRMRKSEE
-1708 ARKVALSERQKTQDE
+1708 ARKTAFAEWQKAQDVDKSK
-1723 PKQATVDGI
+1723 PATVDGI
-1732 DNKTLLDNYP
+1732 DNKTLLDNYA
-1742 TQTDAENYL
+1742 TQADAENYL
-1751 QRRREEIMNTYRD
+1751 QRRREEVIHAYRD
-1764 GASNTIS
+1764 GASKTIS
-1771 DMQRRLQD
+1771 DVQRRLQD
-1779 YTDGLEELTPDE
+1779 YTNGLEELTPDE
-1791 LKSLHSQLAEAKE
+1791 LKSLHSQLADAKE
-1804 QERLAMEQVKQIK
+1804 QERLAMDQVKQIK

-1835 DKMEPADRRTELLKG
+1835 DKMEPADRRAVLLKS
-1850 ARTPEELLKKAHE
+1850 ARTPEELLRKAHE
-1863 AYKGSDFEGR
+1863 AYKGSDLEGR
-1873 LDELEPETLEEYVSQ
+1873 LDDLEPETLEEYVSQ

-1899 TGTGINKK
+1899 TGSGISKK

-1926 NGINAYI
+1926 NGINAYL
-1933 APKGQGM
+1933 APTGQGM
-1940 SVDMAAHKMWEHSR
+1940 SVDLAAHKMWEETR
-1954 GTQFDSYDDQDF
+1954 DTQFDNYDDQDF

-1984 YLTIRNR
+1984 YLMIRNR

-2010 EQEDEELK
+2010 EQEEEALK
-2018 ARQQDIDTY
+2018 KRQQDIYMY

-2041 PEQESYLNGLYADEI
+2041 PEHESYLNGLYADEI

-2066 KAAWEAYEAEKE
+2066 EAAWKAYEAEKE
-2078 EKQLKQNNDGRT
+2078 ENQLKQNNDGRT
-2090 ATETNGS
+2090 ATETNDS

-2102 SQSEPRT
+2102 RQSEPGA
-2109 DDTGDG
+2109 DDAGNG
-2115 KSEETVLGKAAHQP
+2115 KSEETLPGKAAHQS
-2129 AAETEHHAQREVR
+2129 AAETEHHAQRQVR
-2142 DRTAHTPAG
+2142 DRSAHTPTG

-2159 SLSAQKLK
+2159 SLSTQKLK

-2172 ASQFS
+2172 VSQFS

-2182 ESGGFG
+2182 ESSAFG

-2224 SRHNDEEV
+2224 SRHNDEEI
-2232 EAYNSYLQ
+2232 EAYDSYLQ

-2251 AEDMLAKVQ
+2251 SEDMLAKVQ
-2260 LDYKTYGTTDER
+2260 SDFKTYGATDER

-2282 IDYISELNH
+2282 MDYISELSSH
-2291 QEEKSPSKEQGE
+2291 RE
-2303 GQMEMH
+2303 
-2309 EVDTDKLFKDLK
+2309 D
-2321 AGKTATLSD
+2321 
-2330 YYKDEGGHSI
+2330 SI
-2340 GATDTP
+2340 GTTDTLE
-2346 GKVAAERQNVN
+2346 KIKAERQNVN
-2357 TEPTEGQKEAGNYK
+2357 TDPTEGQKEAGNYK

-2393 GKDASGKAWSV
+2393 GTDASGKAWSV

-2439 VDQINQKDGSFDEHK
+2439 VDQVNQNDGSFDEHK
-2454 VMYGFPSMEAAVEAY
+2454 VMYGFPSMEAAIDAY

-2497 HRKTKPFADYKSME
+2497 KRKTKPFSEYSLVKKE
-2511 TAAKQQRTESSVRTG
+2511 TVGNSFDDFVRDSGGEVIPNGITRSNVINFAERVLEKYPSHTESYGTYNAKRTDVEIPADKLFKSESDWFTAKNGDIVAVNDTQAKACYELVAHKDAQGRLKSVSVIKYHSFDNTLTDEEVVAITDAMKANATVAPTVEINDANWKESVDTPIGDVKMGENQKAKLFAKGREQQYGMLLETLSNPDVVLEEKDKEQNMFHERPSSYLFVK
-2526 TNGVN
+2526 TFQKED
-2531 GSHGV
+2531 GSKVVHFESVTVSQEGMEV
-2536 NGVKSFKITPKE
+2536 SISSHIIRENQLKNKLKSDRLLYKATALDAPANTSAEQPIVGGSLSSDGKDTEKDSSDQENGVKSFKITPKE

-2561 VTFEGELSK
+2561 VTFESELSK

-2600 SAQKLADSML
+2600 SAQKLADSVL
-2610 DDADAKQRPT
+2610 DDAVAKQRRT
-2620 EPSTKND
+2620 ESSARTGTN
-2627 TYGADGSHGVNG
+2627 GANGSHGVNG

-2646 KLKSAEDVL
+2646 KLENAKDVL

-2666 DEGAKKVWESL
+2666 DDGTKKAWGSL
-2677 VNPNKLINFANNEE
+2677 GNPNKSNNFANDEE
-2691 AQAKWVNEHLSD
+2691 AQAK
-2703 IVDGYIATCKNG
+2703 
-2715 NTLDPDELRKAFTGI
+2715 
-2730 GYDGKNVPQFRVSEK
+2730 
-2745 HVVDILYAKM
+2745 
-2755 LLKALSSG
+2755 
-2763 KSSITLLTGV
+2763 
-2773 GGAGKS
+2773 
-2779 TATRQMDLSNRG
+2779 
-2791 VVYDS
+2791 
-2796 AFNSFSSLEK
+2796 
-2806 AIKKAKAAGIKDIQV
+2806 
-2821 VAVHNDALTAFKNTV
+2821 
-2836 NRGLSSGRFLSLSYF
+2836 
-2851 IDDAFPKNAGKIAAL
+2851 
-2866 SEKYPDVDIVCYDN
+2866 
-2880 SHNDASNRENGG
+2880 
-2892 LVSLEAA
+2892 
-2899 KRWDYSVSNTLI
+2899 
-2911 NQLLDIIEDGI
+2911 
-2922 NKGRFTKDQAASL
+2922 
-2935 GFGLQEV
+2935 
-2942 PRSHGAVADPS
+2942 
-2953 TIERIAR
+2953 
-2960 IGRRI
+2960 
-2965 RQEVG
+2965 
-2970 GDIRPSTSGE
+2970 
-2980 QPLVRGNGLH
+2980 LH
-2990 QPGGPRPHTAGKVAE
+2990 QPGGPRPHTAGKGAE
-3005 LKSGVPK
+3005 IKPHSAK

-3025 DKPYHPIENG
+3025 DKPYYPIENG
-3035 RRQRSRGI
+3035 RIQPSRGI
-3043 GFPVGWSLPTKD
+3043 AFPVGWNLPTKD

-3066 YENRREVSWTDG
+3066 GENLREVSWTDG
-3078 EGKSHSEE
+3078 EGKAHSEE

-3112 GKDNTENAEGAG
+3112 GKDNTENAEGVG

-3157 GGDTKAGIGLA
+3157 GGDTKESSGLA

-3178 GGRGG
+3178 GRRGG
-3183 ATVDADSGDTAS
+3183 AKIDADSGDTAS
-3195 SLVSGRRHGVST
+3195 SLVGGRRHGVST
-3207 GVRPDGEEHPDRGT
+3207 GVRPDGEGHPDRGT

-3226 ASERPLRVSV
+3226 APERPLRVSV
-3236 RPGANALGSDS
+3236 RPGADASGSDS
-3247 RESRERGASSEEG
+3247 GESPERGASSEEG
-3260 AGVRGLLNS
+3260 AGVRGLLAGQE
-3269 KESDKSA
+3269 KPGKPA
-3276 RDEATAS
+3276 RDEATA
-3283 TRADDGSK
+3283 TMRADDGSK

-3303 RNYLYPKDGADIDNM
+3303 RNYLYPKNGADIDNM

-3324 ATNVDALETLDRL
+3324 ATNVDALETLAQL

-3342 TANAEERNTLGKFR
+3342 TATAEERNKLGKFR

-3368 VDGLLRKGRRWNS
+3368 VDSLLRKGRKWDS

-3416 KQAALTSYYT
+3416 KKAALTSYYT
-3426 PLPIAGAMNEFLS
+3426 PLPIAGTMNEYLS
-3439 LAGYKGGGSMLDP
+3439 LAGYKGGGNMLDP

-3520 SIKVYD
+3520 DIKVYD

-3635 QQQFS
+3635 QRQFS
-3640 NVDTIKAHNASE
+3640 RVDTIKAHNASE

-3661 SYYKSNPK
+3661 GYYKSNPK

-3681 RGDEFGLTSEDDTNV
+3681 RGDEFGLTSEDDTNA

-3701 LDAIKK
+3701 HEAIKK

-3733 TYVGDGSY
+3733 SYVGDGSY
-3741 QSNGNIV
+3741 QSSGNIV

-3753 FGVLRAVSHNGVDM
+3753 FGVLRAVSHGDVDM

-3788 PVRTALKKL
+3788 PVRTALKQL
-3797 IAAQINREPEKVID
+3797 IAAQINRESEKVIE
-3811 GYRKELNSAYK
+3811 GYRKELNAAYK

-3831 NDKANNFIAEDIDS
+3831 NDKSNNFIAEDIDS

-3877 DTSKVKDPASAIA
+3877 DTSKVNDPASAIA

-3901 SFMENVLG
+3901 SFMEAMLG
-3909 KDWPKLCGDT
+3909 KDWPTLCGDT

-3934 YLSGDVKSKLEDAR
+3934 YLSGDVKSKLEDAQ

-4039 RRSAKDI
+4039 RRSAKEI
-4046 FEAAMKDKS
+4046 FEAAMKDRS

-4197 QSYPAAKILAPTEK
+4197 QAYPAAKILAPTEK

-4260 LEAAIMLM
+4260 LEATIMLM

-4457 DYNLKLPKPKPRTHL
+4457 DYNLKLPKPKSRTHL

-4479 DLNIINEQIVN
+4479 DLDIINEQIVN

-4637 QPRLV
+4637 QSRLV

-4722 EGEIDADGEIDPAQ
+4722 EGEIDADGQIDPAQ

-4796 RDKEFLERH
+4796 RDKEFLERN

-4851 GYGMEAHVVQNGDDM
+4851 GYGMEAHLVQNSSDL
-4866 FGFQTILKP
+4866 FGGQTILKP
-4875 VTDHWGLSNLP
+4875 VSNHWALSELP

-4906 KSIYHSGEAYKSELD
+4906 KSIYHSGDAYKAELD
-4921 KLVHKLE
+4921 KLTHKLE

-4966 NETEQ
+4966 NEAEQ
-4971 ASGEPQG
+4971 ETGEPQG

-4985 GALYRMADE
+4985 GTLYRMADE

-5014 INGKLYPPMMAA
+5014 INGKLYPPMAA
-5026 VKGKLVE
+5026 KVNGSLVE
-5033 PRELGQWEVADER
+5033 SAEPGQWLRADEH
-5046 PGIIESI
+5046 PELA
-5053 KKNKAGEEI
+5053 KNGLF
-5062 GYVTLDKGSKDST
+5062 TLNKGGKDAS
-5075 GKKGTPIKGV
+5075 GKRLGSVPA

-5100 QFKSAW
+5100 QFSSAYK
-5106 IRPNIVTV
+5106 RPNLVTV
-5114 EVEVPESELRSGYR
+5114 EVEIPKSELTSGYH
-5128 AKYAKDP
+5128 ADGAKDP
-5135 VGETDWHSGSV
+5135 VGEMSWHAGPVSS
-5146 TKQLTAQGHSPRKV
+5146 KLPKEKERKV
-5160 ILSRYDKPVR
+5160 ILSRWCKVVR
-5170 VLSAAETAERIID
+5170 VVPDAEVADKVAGMLKGEDISVPDNT
-5183 YIGDYDVTIPENVV
+5183 V
-5197 TPQVR
+5197 TPSLR
-5202 VELEKRG
+5202 MELEKRG
-5209 IKIGA
+5209 VPITHTKMV
-5214 PEKGVKKTEQI
+5214 EDW
-5225 REAIERGLSVSDDML
+5225 ERKYPVTQSGLSRDGDGAYTDDELSEMNDPFVKML
-5240 RDTEVFDDGERLRVS
+5240 GEKARSAKQRKAFAA
-5255 DREGGYGV
+5255 RE
-5263 YGLNN
+5263 
-5268 GYRKLSD
+5268 R
-5275 LLDAFRD
+5275 RRM
-5282 KYPGYV
+5282 
-5288 TTLVDNSGKE
+5288 E
-5298 IDPYVD
+5298 
-5304 DLELAN
+5304 
-5310 RWSDGINIQVEP
+5310 
-5322 WRKYLSA
+5322 
-5329 PWNGAA
+5329 AA
-5335 QNGDTPSSLEGAAQK
+5335 AHE
-5350 AYLARK
+5350 
-5356 TRNAL
+5356 
-5361 AAVKHWAD
+5361 WAD
-5369 KMNLGDKVTVL
+5369 KLHLDNVEIVTEPVAIKDRRGRVYHPKGYFDKGTGRIVICIGNNRNVRDVVQTVL
-5380 TSTDGLQGKKA
+5380 HEA
-5391 RAKGWFVPKD
+5391 
-5401 GKITIVLPNH
+5401 
-5411 TDVGDVIRTLLH
+5411 VG
-5423 EGVAHYGLRQLFGS
+5423 HYGLRRLFGK
-5437 HFDTFLDNVYNN
+5437 HFDTFLENVY
-5449 ANHSVKSRIR
+5449 AAADMDVRRRIT
-5459 DLELKYDDKHK
+5459 ELALRKYGGNFHV
-5470 ATEEYLAGLAED
+5470 ATEEYLASLAED
-5482 TDFEHTANSSW
+5482 TNYESL
-5493 WSKIKNMFLDMLAKV
+5493 SKGFWPRIKQLFLRMLRAI
-5508 GLKLR
+5508 GLKDFVDRGVTLSINE
-5513 HALTDADLRYVL
+5513 LRYIL
-5525 WRSYENLKHLGEK
+5525 WRSFKNLTAPGEYRSFADEAEDVAKQAELKVGDFRLDKAIDQGASPEELAVINKTVQRSWLAKKAMDTLRQLTAAKRELDEAITENPSSEK
-5538 RVPADGHLNEPIE
+5538 ASRLRGQLEKLNETMDDNRDWAEDLNVDLRQLLKDNGVKE
-5551 EIEGEREPREAAAQ
+5551 EDLREYDSRQEGNYAAQ
-5565 RRPTE
+5565 QRPTE
-5570 QRGNVAADYVEEP
+5570 QSLNEQQEAAEREAREEKVRRLTQRFVRTFRQWLKVKREYDRSFQEDPESERTDTLGDVLNGWNDNMETLVDEAYEMGLDARQLRQKLKDNGTENEDLREYDGLFADEEVPIAVDKNITPEQQALLRGLNSHEYPAIQKLSAAKLGNNVESAVNKGENVSEHGAAAQQPTERRGNVAADMNRR
-5583 QEHSGEMRPLKSAND
+5583 GM
-5598 DKLSITSLP
+5598 
-5607 PSTTIPVTEIDGES
+5607 STRE
-5621 SVSVQDAIRVIDH
+5621 
-5634 LPGSIDTLDGY
+5634 Y
-5645 HLNVSRTTRNKL
+5645 
-5657 KNEISK
+5657 
-5663 HKNDTAVLTAMS
+5663 
-5675 HIEEIVGKSL
+5675 
-5685 LIEEHRDRM
+5685 
-5694 KIDGERKPDNPS
+5694 S
-5706 DQNIEKTQRFYGAA
+5706 DQEK
-5720 TIDGVPY
+5720 
-5727 RVKST
+5727 
-5732 AIVSRNTDRTRMHNY
+5732 M
-5747 EITKIE
+5747 
-5753 LLSPIASTRQK
+5753 
-5764 AYTAVDNNSITLAKL
+5764 
-5779 LKNVEF
+5779 
-5785 SYEKGRKLLD
+5785 
-5795 EIENNGYGDAVES
+5795 
-5808 AGIKELGNRYRMG
+5808 
-5821 EAARTYSEGE
+5821 
-5831 QRDMGNAAEELGETL
+5831 DMRNAAEELGETL
-5846 GGVAVTIEHNGKDG
+5846 GGVPVAIEHNGKDG

-5908 VDMFGQYIYDNASKE
+5908 VDMFGQFIYDNASKE

-5992 NDHDLRYFVLKT
+5992 NDHDLRYYVLKT

-6010 WSMMDEETQ
+6010 WSMMDEEAQ

-6024 PGRIMYSHRGKP
+6024 PGRIMYSRRGKP

-6066 ANDPMPEKGDYD
+6066 ANDPLPEKEDYD
-6078 QQAQDEYNKAMD
+6078 HQAQDEYNKAMD
-6090 DWRKSNNIQPGDK
+6090 DWRKSNNIQSGDK

-6177 EPIPGDQSQ
+6177 EPIPVDQPQ

-6196 VEHAVEQDAARE
+6196 VEHAVDQDVAHE
-6208 LGDAVGMDLSAE
+6208 LGYAVGMDLSAE

-6229 VIERRKNL
+6229 VIERRKDL

-6247 IHDLCRD
+6247 IHDLCHD

-6298 NMRAFQDAHSSIT
+6298 NMRAFQDAHASIT

-6337 SYEQLKEIHEAAKVL
+6337 TYEKRKEIHEAAKAL
-6352 ADKFNDYYKDAT
+6352 ADKFNNYYKDTT

-6390 AASASKLGEDPDVKA
+6390 AAAASKLGEDPDVKA

-6455 VENYQRMKSG
+6455 VENYQRTKSG

-6541 RFDEEKYK
+6541 RFDEERYK

-6583 WLSKIGKGYD
+6583 WLSKTGKIYD

-6626 GMKAIFKYILHDS
+6626 GMKAIFKYILLDS
-6639 IRNHGEIPAYAH
+6639 IRHHGEIPAYVH

-6677 MITERFRNYVRGLR
+6677 MITEKFRNYVRSLR

-6751 LTSSQRDRLLD
+6751 LTSSQRERLLD

-6800 VSTQR
+6800 ISTQR
-6805 HFFANFGFGSI
+6805 HFFANFGLGSL

-6831 LNRPASQQQR
+6831 LNRAAALQRR

-6870 LGVCVFFYTMMNGLN
+6870 LGVCLFFYTMMNGLN

-6900 DEMRKTNPDYKSP
+6900 DEIRKTNPDYKSP

-6921 MKWYDYTMLGN
+6921 MKWYDYTMFGN
-6932 ALGQQTHLFL
+6932 SLGQQTHLFL
-6942 GRYEDGTEM
+6942 GRYKDGTEM

-6986 NPVIGLVRDNLGAL
+6986 NPVIGLIRDNLGAL
-7000 GIWGFENQNDIEEIQ
+7000 GIWGFENSSDIEEIQ

-7087 MNGIDVEKC
+7087 MNGIDAEKC

-7143 KYLAAEGYKAFT
+7143 KLLAAESYKAFT
-7155 RDEAMQMI
+7155 RDEAMQII

-7265 EVRKQAQQLVDELPA
+7265 EVRKQAQQLVDALPA